1 MWIVKIAL
9 RLPYTFVIAA
19 LMIVILGVVTIFGTP
34 VDIFPSINI
43 PVVSVV
49 WTYTGTTPEEMAQR
63 IVTIS
68 ERAMT
73 TTVGDIEHIESQS
86 LSGVSVVKVFFQP
99 NADIASAVAQITSVS
114 QTILRPLPPGITP
127 PFIIQYNASSVPI
140 IQMSVSSKTLPE
152 QALNDYAT
160 NFVRTQLAT
169 VQGASVPLPYGGKP
183 RQIMVDIDPQAMLAK
198 GVSAQDVTNAVSA
211 QNLVLPAGNMKIG
224 TRDFAVRINNSPDV
238 VAGLNDLPIKQVNG
252 TVIYI
257 RDVAQVR
264 DGFAVQ
270 SNVVRQNGRRSSLLS
285 ILKSGNAST
294 IDVIDRVK
302 KALPRIQS
310 TMPPGLNLS
319 FLFDQSIFVKASI
332 EGVLKEGLI
341 AATLT
346 ALMILIFLGSWRSTV
361 IVAVSIPLSML
372 VSIIVMSRLGQTFNI
387 MTLGGMSLAVGI
399 LVDDATVEIENIH
412 RNLAQGKPIKR
423 AILDGAQ
430 QIATPALVA
439 TLCICIVF
447 VPVVFLSGVAKYLFV
462 PLAMAVVFAML
473 ASYLL
478 SRTVVPTMASYL
490 LPYEADLH
498 REESEA
504 HNEHGDRHNID
515 DSQVQD
521 HNRNGDRH
529 NIDSPV
535 QNNGRDNYNTH
546 SPIEIHDLRSAQQR
560 SYRPDNHNT
569 DSSVQNNG
577 HDNHHQTS
585 EHTTQKTQPVKKD
598 WIWRL
603 HEKFN
608 RQFEKFRNW
617 YYNVLTSALNYRSIV
632 FVVFGAFIV
641 SAGVLLPFVGQDF
654 FPDVDGGQFSLHV
667 RALPGTRLEETE
679 KIVSQVESVIRQT
692 VPKDNLALILDNIG
706 LPNSGINLTYG
717 YNGATI
723 GPADAD
729 ILVSLK
735 EAGSTFSYIK
745 QLRPKLKAT
754 FPSYTFFFEPADI
767 VTQILNFGLP
777 AAVDVQISG
786 PVQNSKKNFEIAKQI
801 EARMTRVPGAV
812 DVHMQQVIDA
822 PELRLDVDRT
832 QAQQLGLTQRDVAN
846 SVLTSLSSSGQAAVN
861 QWLDPKKGVS
871 YTLAVQVPQYK
882 IDSIDSLKNTPIG
895 NGQTAPQVLDNLAT
909 VRRDTVMQVVNHY
922 NIQQV
927 YDIYANS
934 SGRDLGGVA
943 RDVDKIIADYKKKLP
958 RGSQITVRGQVQTM
972 NSSFLGLGLGL
983 VFAIVLVYC
992 LMVVNFQSWLDP
1004 LIIMM
1009 ALPSALAGIVW
1020 MLFVTHTTFSVP
1032 SLMGA
1037 IMSIGVAT
1045 SNSILMITFAN
1056 DQRFE
1061 GQNAYKAA
1069 QAAGYTRLRPVL
1081 MTALAMLIGMIP
1093 MSLGLGEGGEQN
1105 APLGRA
1111 VIGGLSAAT
1120 VATLIFVP
1128 VVYSILR
1135 RQQPRR
1141 FDEDDED
1148 LTLVDK
1154 HTAYSL
1160 SSSQGKS

>member
-9 RLPYTFVIAA
+9 RLPYTFAIAA
-19 LMIVILGVVTIFGTP
+19 LMIVILGVITIFGTA
-34 VDIFPSINI
+34 VDIFPAINI
-43 PVVSVV
+43 PVVSIV
-49 WTYTGTTPEEMAQR
+49 WTYTGTTSEEMAER

-73 TTVGDIEHIESQS
+73 TTVSDIEHIESQS

-99 NADIASAVAQITSVS
+99 SVNIASAVAQITSVS

-140 IQMSVSSKTLPE
+140 IQMSVSSKSLPE

-169 VQGASVPLPYGGKP
+169 VQGASVPLPYGGKA

-198 GVSAQDVTNAVSA
+198 GISAQDVTNAVSA
-211 QNLVLPAGNMKIG
+211 QNLVLPAGGMKIG
-224 TRDFAVRINNSPDV
+224 TREFAVQINNSPDV
-238 VAGLNDLPIKQVNG
+238 VEALNDLPIKQVNG
-252 TVIYI
+252 NVTYI

-264 DGFAVQ
+264 DGFGVQ
-270 SNVVRQNGRRSSLLS
+270 TNIVRQNGRRSSLLS
-285 ILKSGNAST
+285 ILKSGSAST
-294 IDVIDRVK
+294 IEIVDRVK

-310 TMPPGLNLS
+310 TLPPELNLA
-319 FLFDQSIFVKASI
+319 FLFDQSLFVKASI
-332 EGVLKEGLI
+332 QGVLKEGLI
-341 AATLT
+341 AAVLT

-372 VSIIVMSRLGQTFNI
+372 VSIIAMSRLGQTFNI
-387 MTLGGMSLAVGI
+387 MTLGGLSLAVGI

-412 RNLAQGKPIKR
+412 RNLGQGKAIKR

-430 QIATPALVA
+430 QIATPAFVA

-462 PLAMAVVFAML
+462 PLAMAVVFGML
-473 ASYLL
+473 ASYVL

-490 LPYEADLH
+490 LPYEAHLH
-498 REESEA
+498 RESEDRNG
-504 HNEHGDRHNID
+504 HSDRHTE
-515 DSQVQD
+515 VLD
-521 HNRNGDRH
+521 HNGNGHSDRH
-529 NIDSPV
+529 TEVLDH
-535 QNNGRDNYNTH
+535 NG
-546 SPIEIHDLRSAQQR
+546 
-560 SYRPDNHNT
+560 
-569 DSSVQNNG
+569 NG
-577 HDNHHQTS
+577 HENHQTTA
-585 EHTTQKTQPVKKD
+585 TTTNKKD
-598 WIWRL
+598 WIWQQ

-608 RQFEKFRNW
+608 RVFEKFRSW
-617 YYNVLTSALNYRSIV
+617 YYDVLTSALNYRRIV
-632 FVVFGAFIV
+632 FVLFGAFIV

-654 FPDVDGGQFSLHV
+654 FPQVDGGQFSLHV

-679 KIVSQVESVIRQT
+679 RIVSQVENVIRQT
-692 VPKDNLALILDNIG
+692 VPKENLSIILDNIG

-735 EAGSTFSYIK
+735 ESGSTFAYVK
-745 QLRPKLKAT
+745 QLRQKLKAT
-754 FPSYTFFFEPADI
+754 FPNYTFFFEPADI

-786 PVQNSKKNFEIAKQI
+786 PLKNSKGNFEIAQQI
-801 EARMTRVPGAV
+801 AARMTRVPGAV
-812 DVHMQQVIDA
+812 DVHMQQVVDA
-822 PELRLDVDRT
+822 PELHLDVDRT
-832 QAQQLGLTQRDVAN
+832 EAQQLGMTQRDVAN
-846 SVLTSLSSSGQAAVN
+846 SVLTSLSSSGQAAIN

-882 IDSIDSLKNTPIG
+882 IDSIDSLKNMPVG
-895 NGQTAPQVLDNLAT
+895 NGQTAPQLLGNLAT
-909 VRRDTVMQVVNHY
+909 VRRDRVMQVVNHY
-922 NIQQV
+922 NIQPV
-927 YDIYANS
+927 FDIYANS

-943 RDVDKIIADYKKKLP
+943 RDVNRIIADYQKKLP
-958 RGSQITVRGQVQTM
+958 HGSQINIRGQVETM
-972 NSSFLGLGLGL
+972 NSSFLGLGFGL

-1020 MLFVTHTTFSVP
+1020 MLFVTGTTFSVP

-1056 DQRFE
+1056 EQRLE
-1061 GQNAYKAA
+1061 GQNAYQAA

-1081 MTALAMLIGMIP
+1081 MTALAMLIGMVP

-1128 VVYSILR
+1128 VVYSIFR
-1135 RQQPRR
+1135 RQQPRPI
-1141 FDEDDED
+1141 EDDDD
-1148 LTLVDK
+1148 LNFSDP

>member
-9 RLPYTFVIAA
+9 RLPYTFAIAA
-19 LMIVILGVVTIFGTP
+19 LMIVILGVVTIFSTA
-34 VDIFPSINI
+34 VDIFPAINI
-43 PVVSVV
+43 PVVSIV
-49 WTYTGTTPEEMAQR
+49 WTYTGTTSEEMAQR

-99 NADIASAVAQITSVS
+99 TVNIASAVAQITSVS

-183 RQIMVDIDPQAMLAK
+183 RQIMVDLDPQAMLAK
-198 GVSAQDVTNAVSA
+198 GVSAQDVTNAVSV

-224 TRDFAVRINNSPDV
+224 DRDFAVRINNSPDV
-238 VAGLNDLPIKQVNG
+238 VTALNDLPIKQVNG
-252 TVIYI
+252 NVTYI

-270 SNVVRQNGRRSSLLS
+270 ANIVRENGRRSSLLS

-310 TMPPGLNLS
+310 TLPPGLNLA
-319 FLFDQSIFVKASI
+319 FLFDQSVFVKASI
-332 EGVLKEGLI
+332 QGVLKEGLI
-341 AATLT
+341 AGCLT
-346 ALMILIFLGSWRSTV
+346 ALMILIFLGSWRSTL

-387 MTLGGMSLAVGI
+387 MTLGGLSLAVGI

-412 RNLAQGKPIKR
+412 RNLGQGKPIKR

-473 ASYLL
+473 ASYVL
-478 SRTVVPTMASYL
+478 SRTVVPTMANYF
-490 LPYEADLH
+490 LPHEAHLH
-498 REESEA
+498 RE
-504 HNEHGDRHNID
+504 NEDSNGHGDRHHID
-515 DSQVQD
+515 SPFS
-521 HNRNGDRH
+521 NNNGRGDRH
-529 NIDSPV
+529 
-535 QNNGRDNYNTH
+535 
-546 SPIEIHDLRSAQQR
+546 
-560 SYRPDNHNT
+560 
-569 DSSVQNNG
+569 
-577 HDNHHQTS
+577 QTTA
-585 EHTTQKTQPVKKD
+585 TTQKTQSAKKD

-608 RQFEKFRNW
+608 RQFEKFRSW
-617 YYNVLTSALNYRSIV
+617 YYDVLTSALNQRRIV
-632 FVVFGAFIV
+632 FVLFGAFII

-654 FPDVDGGQFSLHV
+654 FPEVDGGQFSLHV

-679 KIVSQVESVIRQT
+679 RIVSQVEDVIRQT
-692 VPKDNLALILDNIG
+692 VPKENLSKILDNIG

-735 EAGSTFSYIK
+735 ESGSTFSYVK
-745 QLRPKLKAT
+745 KLRQKLKAT
-754 FPSYTFFFEPADI
+754 FPNYTFFFEPADI

-786 PVQNSKKNFEIAKQI
+786 PQQNSKANFKIAKEI
-801 EARMTRVPGAV
+801 EARMIRIPGAV
-812 DVHMQQVIDA
+812 DVHMQQVVDA

-832 QAQQLGLTQRDVAN
+832 EAQQLGMTQRDVAN
-846 SVLTSLSSSGQAAVN
+846 SVLTSLSSSGQSAIN

-882 IDSIDSLKNTPIG
+882 MDSIDSLKNTPVG
-895 NGQTAPQVLDNLAT
+895 NGQTAPQLLGNLAS
-909 VRRDTVMQVVNHY
+909 VKRDTVMQVVNHY
-922 NIQQV
+922 NIQPV

-934 SGRDLGGVA
+934 SDRDLGGVA
-943 RDVDKIIADYKKKLP
+943 RDVNRIIADYKKKLP
-958 RGSQITVRGQVQTM
+958 KGSQINVRGQVQTM
-972 NSSFLGLGLGL
+972 NSSFLGLGFGL

-1020 MLFVTHTTFSVP
+1020 MLFVTRTTLSVP

-1056 DQRFE
+1056 DQRQE

-1069 QAAGYTRLRPVL
+1069 QAAGHTRLRPVL
-1081 MTALAMLIGMIP
+1081 MTALAMLIGMVP

-1128 VVYSILR
+1128 VVYSMMR
-1135 RQQPRR
+1135 RQQPRPV
-1141 FDEDDED
+1141 DEDDDD
-1148 LTLVDK
+1148 LNFSEPQTE
-1154 HTAYSL
+1154 YSL
-1160 SSSQGKS
+1160 SSSRSKS

>member
-9 RLPYTFVIAA
+9 RLPYTFAIAA
-19 LMIVILGVVTIFGTP
+19 LMIVILGVVTIFSTP
-34 VDIFPSINI
+34 VDIFPAINI

-49 WTYTGTTPEEMAQR
+49 WTYTGTTSEEMAQR

-99 NADIASAVAQITSVS
+99 NANIASAVAQITSVS

-152 QALNDYAT
+152 EALFDYAT

-183 RQIMVDIDPQAMLAK
+183 RQIMVDIDPQAMLAN
-198 GVSAQDVTNAVSA
+198 GISAQDVTNAVSA
-211 QNLVLPAGNMKIG
+211 QNLVLPAGDMKIG
-224 TRDFAVRINNSPDV
+224 DRDFAVQINNSPDV
-238 VAGLNDLPIKQVNG
+238 VAALNDLPIKQVNG
-252 TVIYI
+252 TIISI

-264 DGFAVQ
+264 DGFGVQ
-270 SNVVRQNGRRSSLLS
+270 SNIVRQNGRRSSLLS

-294 IDVIDRVK
+294 IDVIERVK
-302 KALPRIQS
+302 KTLPRIQS
-310 TMPPGLNLS
+310 TLPPELNLA

-332 EGVLKEGLI
+332 QGVLKEGLI
-341 AATLT
+341 AACLT

-372 VSIIVMSRLGQTFNI
+372 VSVIVMSRLGQTFNI
-387 MTLGGMSLAVGI
+387 MTLGGLSLAVGI

-412 RNLAQGKPIKR
+412 RNLGQGKPIKR

-462 PLAMAVVFAML
+462 PLAMAVVFGML
-473 ASYLL
+473 ASYVL

-490 LPYEADLH
+490 LPHEIDWH
-498 REESEA
+498 RESE
-504 HNEHGDRHNID
+504 
-515 DSQVQD
+515 D
-521 HNRNGDRH
+521 HNGNNNHHHLD
-529 NIDSPV
+529 PAV
-535 QNNGRDNYNTH
+535 QNNNGNNNHHLDPAIQNNNSH
-546 SPIEIHDLRSAQQR
+546 S
-560 SYRPDNHNT
+560 DNH
-569 DSSVQNNG
+569 
-577 HDNHHQTS
+577 QT
-585 EHTTQKTQPVKKD
+585 EETTTKTAKPVKKD
-598 WIWRL
+598 WIWQL

-608 RQFEKFRNW
+608 RQFEKFRSW
-617 YYNVLTSALNYRSIV
+617 YYNVLNSALNHRRIV
-632 FVVFGAFIV
+632 FVLFGAFIV

-654 FPDVDGGQFSLHV
+654 FPEVDGGQFSLHV

-679 KIVSQVESVIRQT
+679 RIVSQVEDVIRQT

-706 LPNSGINLTYG
+706 LPTSGINLTYG

-723 GPADAD
+723 GQADAD

-735 EAGSTFSYIK
+735 ESGATSSYIK
-745 QLRPKLKAT
+745 ELRQKLKAT
-754 FPSYTFFFEPADI
+754 FPNYTFFFEPADI

-786 PVQNSKKNFEIAKQI
+786 PLKNSKANFEIAQKI
-801 EARMTRVPGAV
+801 ADRMTRIPGAV
-812 DVHMQQVIDA
+812 DVHLQQVVDA
-822 PELRLDVDRT
+822 PKLRLDVDRT
-832 QAQQLGLTQRDVAN
+832 EAQQLGMTQRDVAN
-846 SVLTSLSSSGQAAVN
+846 SVLTSLSSSGQAAIN

-882 IDSIDSLKNTPIG
+882 LDSIDSLKNTPVS
-895 NGQTAPQVLDNLAT
+895 NGQTAPQLLGNLAT
-909 VRRDTVMQVVNHY
+909 VKRDTVMQVVNHY
-922 NIQQV
+922 NIQPV
-927 YDIYANS
+927 FDIYANS

-943 RDVDKIIADYKKKLP
+943 NDVNRIIADYQKKLP
-958 RGSQITVRGQVQTM
+958 KGSQINVRGQVQTM

-1009 ALPSALAGIVW
+1009 ALPSALAGIIW
-1020 MLFVTHTTFSVP
+1020 MLFVTRTTLSVP

-1056 DQRFE
+1056 EQRVE
-1061 GQNAYKAA
+1061 GKNAYGAA
-1069 QAAGYTRLRPVL
+1069 LAAGYTRLRPVL
-1081 MTALAMLIGMIP
+1081 MTALAMLIGMVP

-1128 VVYSILR
+1128 VVYSIMR
-1135 RQQPRR
+1135 RQAPHPIDE
-1141 FDEDDED
+1141 DEDDLNFSD
-1148 LTLVDK
+1148 PQ
-1154 HTAYSL
+1154 TAYSL
-1160 SSSQGKS
+1160 SSSQSKS

>member
-9 RLPYTFVIAA
+9 RLPYTFAIAA

-34 VDIFPSINI
+34 VDIFPAINI

-49 WTYTGTTPEEMAQR
+49 WTYTGTTSEEMAQR

-99 NADIASAVAQITSVS
+99 NANIASAVAQITSVS

-152 QALNDYAT
+152 EALFDYAT

-183 RQIMVDIDPQAMLAK
+183 RQIMVDIDPQAMLAN
-198 GVSAQDVTNAVSA
+198 GISAQDVTNAVSA
-211 QNLVLPAGNMKIG
+211 QNLVLPAGDMKIG
-224 TRDFAVRINNSPDV
+224 DRDFAVQINNSPDV
-238 VAGLNDLPIKQVNG
+238 VAALNDLPIKQVNG
-252 TVIYI
+252 TVISI

-264 DGFAVQ
+264 DGFGVQ
-270 SNVVRQNGRRSSLLS
+270 TNIVRQNGRRSSLLS

-294 IDVIDRVK
+294 IDVIERVK
-302 KALPRIQS
+302 KTLPRIQS
-310 TMPPGLNLS
+310 TLPPELNLA

-332 EGVLKEGLI
+332 QGVLKEGLI
-341 AATLT
+341 AACLT

-387 MTLGGMSLAVGI
+387 MTLGGLSLAVGI

-412 RNLAQGKPIKR
+412 RNLGQGKPIKR

-462 PLAMAVVFAML
+462 PLAMAVVFGML
-473 ASYLL
+473 ASYVL

-490 LPYEADLH
+490 LPSEVDWH
-498 REESEA
+498 RE
-504 HNEHGDRHNID
+504 NEHHNGNNN
-515 DSQVQD
+515 
-521 HNRNGDRH
+521 HH
-529 NIDSPV
+529 LDSPV
-535 QNNGRDNYNTH
+535 QNNNGNNSHHLD
-546 SPIEIHDLRSAQQR
+546 SP
-560 SYRPDNHNT
+560 
-569 DSSVQNNG
+569 VQNNNG
-577 HDNHHQTS
+577 SDNHHLDSPVQNNNGSDNHHQAEDAATNTA
-585 EHTTQKTQPVKKD
+585 EPVKKD
-598 WIWRL
+598 WIWQL

-608 RQFEKFRNW
+608 RQFEKFRSW
-617 YYNVLTSALNYRSIV
+617 YYGVLTSALNHRRIV
-632 FVVFGAFIV
+632 FVLFGAFIV
-641 SAGVLLPFVGQDF
+641 SAAVLLPFVGQDF
-654 FPDVDGGQFSLHV
+654 FPEVDGGQFSLHV
-667 RALPGTRLEETE
+667 RALAGTRLEETE
-679 KIVSQVESVIRQT
+679 KIVSQVEDVIRQT
-692 VPKDNLALILDNIG
+692 VPKENLALILDNIG
-706 LPNSGINLTYG
+706 LPTSGINLTYG

-723 GPADAD
+723 GSADAD

-735 EAGSTFSYIK
+735 ESGATYSYIK
-745 QLRPKLKAT
+745 ELRQKLKAT

-786 PVQNSKKNFEIAKQI
+786 PLKNSKANFEIAQQI
-801 EARMTRVPGAV
+801 AARMTRIPGAV
-812 DVHMQQVIDA
+812 DVHLQQVVDA
-822 PELRLDVDRT
+822 PKLRLDVDRT
-832 QAQQLGLTQRDVAN
+832 EAQQLGMTQRDVAN
-846 SVLTSLSSSGQAAVN
+846 SVLTSLSSSGQAAIN

-882 IDSIDSLKNTPIG
+882 LDSIDSLKNTPVS
-895 NGQTAPQVLDNLAT
+895 NGQTAPQLLGNLAT
-909 VRRDTVMQVVNHY
+909 VKRDTVMQVVNHY
-922 NIQQV
+922 NIQPV
-927 YDIYANS
+927 FDIYANS

-943 RDVDKIIADYKKKLP
+943 SDVNRIIADYQKKLP
-958 RGSQITVRGQVQTM
+958 KGSQINIRGQVQTM

-1009 ALPSALAGIVW
+1009 ALPSALAGIIW
-1020 MLFVTHTTFSVP
+1020 MLFVTRTTLSVP

-1056 DQRFE
+1056 EQRVE
-1061 GQNAYKAA
+1061 GENAYKASL
-1069 QAAGYTRLRPVL
+1069 AAGYTRLRPVL
-1081 MTALAMLIGMIP
+1081 MTALAMLIGMVP

-1120 VATLIFVP
+1120 AATLIFVP
-1128 VVYSILR
+1128 VVYSIMR
-1135 RQQPRR
+1135 RQPPRPI
-1141 FDEDDED
+1141 DEDDDD
-1148 LTLVDK
+1148 LNFSDPK
-1154 HTAYSL
+1154 TAYSL

>member
-9 RLPYTFVIAA
+9 RLPYTFAIAA

-34 VDIFPSINI
+34 VDIFPAINI

-49 WTYTGTTPEEMAQR
+49 WTYTGTTSEEMAQR

-99 NADIASAVAQITSVS
+99 NANIPSAVAQITSVS
-114 QTILRPLPPGITP
+114 QTVLRPLPPGITP

-140 IQMSVSSKTLPE
+140 VQMSVSSKTLPE
-152 QALNDYAT
+152 EALFDYAT

-183 RQIMVDIDPQAMLAK
+183 RQIMVDIDPQAMLAN
-198 GVSAQDVTNAVSA
+198 GISAQDVTNAVSA
-211 QNLVLPAGNMKIG
+211 QNLVLPAGDMKIG
-224 TRDFAVRINNSPDV
+224 DRDFAVQINNSPSV
-238 VAGLNDLPIKQVNG
+238 VSALNDLPIKQVNG
-252 TVIYI
+252 TVIHI

-264 DGFAVQ
+264 DGFGVQ
-270 SNVVRQNGRRSSLLS
+270 SNIVRQNGRRSSLLS

-310 TMPPGLNLS
+310 TLPPELNLA

-341 AATLT
+341 AASLT
-346 ALMILIFLGSWRSTV
+346 ALMILIFLGSWRSTI

-387 MTLGGMSLAVGI
+387 MTLGGLSLAVGI

-412 RNLAQGKPIKR
+412 RNLGQGKPIKR

-430 QIATPALVA
+430 QIATPAFVA

-462 PLAMAVVFAML
+462 PLAMAVVFGML
-473 ASYLL
+473 ASYVL
-478 SRTVVPTMASYL
+478 SRTVVPTMASYF
-490 LPYEADLH
+490 LPYEADWH
-498 REESEA
+498 RE
-504 HNEHGDRHNID
+504 NE
-515 DSQVQD
+515 D
-521 HNRNGDRH
+521 HNGNNNH
-529 NIDSPV
+529 HLDSPV
-535 QNNGRDNYNTH
+535 QNNNGH
-546 SPIEIHDLRSAQQR
+546 S
-560 SYRPDNHNT
+560 DNHYI
-569 DSSVQNNG
+569 DSPVENNNSHG
-577 HDNHHQTS
+577 DNHHQRS
-585 EHTTQKTQPVKKD
+585 QITTKTAESVKKD

-608 RQFEKFRNW
+608 RQFEKFRSW
-617 YYNVLTSALNYRSIV
+617 YYDVLNSALNHRRIV
-632 FVVFGAFIV
+632 FVLFGAFIV

-654 FPDVDGGQFSLHV
+654 FPEVDGGQFSLHV

-692 VPKDNLALILDNIG
+692 VPKENLSLILDNIG
-706 LPNSGINLTYG
+706 LPTSGINLTYG

-723 GPADAD
+723 GQADAD

-735 EAGSTFSYIK
+735 ESGATFSYVK
-745 QLRPKLKAT
+745 QLRQKLKAT
-754 FPSYTFFFEPADI
+754 FPNYTFFFEPADI

-786 PVQNSKKNFEIAKQI
+786 PLKNSKGNFEIAQQI
-801 EARMTRVPGAV
+801 AARMTRIPGAV
-812 DVHMQQVIDA
+812 DVHLHQVVDA
-822 PELRLDVDRT
+822 PKLRLDVDRT
-832 QAQQLGLTQRDVAN
+832 EAQQLGMTQRDVAN
-846 SVLTSLSSSGQAAVN
+846 SVLTSLSSSGQAAIN

-882 IDSIDSLKNTPIG
+882 IDSIDSLKNTPVG
-895 NGQTAPQVLDNLAT
+895 NGQNAPQLLGNLAS
-909 VRRDTVMQVVNHY
+909 VKRDTVMQVVNHY
-922 NIQQV
+922 NIQPV
-927 YDIYANS
+927 FDIYANS

-943 RDVDKIIADYKKKLP
+943 RDVNRIIADYQKKLP
-958 RGSQITVRGQVQTM
+958 KGSQINVRGQVQTM

-1009 ALPSALAGIVW
+1009 ALPSALAGIIW
-1020 MLFVTHTTFSVP
+1020 MLFVTRTTMSVP

-1056 DQRFE
+1056 EQRQE
-1061 GQNAYKAA
+1061 GENAYKAA
-1069 QAAGYTRLRPVL
+1069 LAAGYTRLRPVL
-1081 MTALAMLIGMIP
+1081 MTALAMLIGMVP

-1128 VVYSILR
+1128 VVYSIMR
-1135 RQQPRR
+1135 REQPRPI
-1141 FDEDDED
+1141 DQDDDD
-1148 LTLVDK
+1148 LNFSDPK
-1154 HTAYSL
+1154 TAYSL
-1160 SSSQGKS
+1160 SSPQSKS

>member
-9 RLPYTFVIAA
+9 RLPYTFAIAA
-19 LMIVILGVVTIFGTP
+19 LMIVILGIVTILSTP
-34 VDIFPSINI
+34 VDIFPAINI
-43 PVVSVV
+43 PVVSIV
-49 WTYTGTTPEEMAQR
+49 WTYTGTTSEEMAQR

-99 NADIASAVAQITSVS
+99 NANIASAVAQITSVS

-183 RQIMVDIDPQAMLAK
+183 RQIMVDIDPQAMLAN

-211 QNLVLPAGNMKIG
+211 QNLVLPAGDMKMG
-224 TRDFAVRINNSPDV
+224 SRDFAVQINNSPDV
-238 VAGLNDLPIKQVNG
+238 VTALNDLPIKQVNG

-257 RDVAQVR
+257 RNVAQVR
-264 DGFAVQ
+264 DGFGVQ
-270 SNVVRQNGRRSSLLS
+270 SNIVRQNGRRSSLLS

-294 IDVIDRVK
+294 IDVIERVK
-302 KALPRIQS
+302 KALPRIQA
-310 TMPPGLNLS
+310 TLPPELNLA
-319 FLFDQSIFVKASI
+319 FLFDQSVFVKASVQ
-332 EGVLKEGLI
+332 GVLKEGLI
-341 AATLT
+341 AGCLT
-346 ALMILIFLGSWRSTV
+346 ALMILIFLGSWRSTL

-387 MTLGGMSLAVGI
+387 MTLGGLSLAVGI

-412 RNLAQGKPIKR
+412 RNLGQGKPIKR

-462 PLAMAVVFAML
+462 PLAMAVVFGML
-473 ASYLL
+473 ASYVL

-490 LPYEADLH
+490 LPSEADWH
-498 REESEA
+498 RESE
-504 HNEHGDRHNID
+504 
-515 DSQVQD
+515 D
-521 HNRNGDRH
+521 HNSNNSHHLDSPTQNNNGNNNH
-529 NIDSPV
+529 HLDSPV
-535 QNNGRDNYNTH
+535 QNN
-546 SPIEIHDLRSAQQR
+546 
-560 SYRPDNHNT
+560 
-569 DSSVQNNG
+569 NG
-577 HDNHHQTS
+577 SDNHHQT
-585 EHTTQKTQPVKKD
+585 EEAKTKTAKSVKKD

-603 HEKFN
+603 HQRFN
-608 RQFEKFRNW
+608 RQFEKFRSW
-617 YYNVLTSALNYRSIV
+617 YYNVLTSALNHRRIV
-632 FVVFGAFIV
+632 FVLFGAFIV

-654 FPDVDGGQFSLHV
+654 FPEVDGGQFSLHV

-679 KIVSQVESVIRQT
+679 KIVSQVEGVIRQT
-692 VPKDNLALILDNIG
+692 VPKENLSLILDNIG

-723 GPADAD
+723 GQADAD

-735 EAGSTFSYIK
+735 ESGSTFSYIK
-745 QLRPKLKAT
+745 ELRQKLKAT
-754 FPSYTFFFEPADI
+754 FPNYTFFFEPADI

-786 PVQNSKKNFEIAKQI
+786 PLKNSKGNLEIAQQI
-801 EARMTRVPGAV
+801 QARMKRIPGAV
-812 DVHMQQVIDA
+812 DVHLQQVVDA
-822 PELRLDVDRT
+822 PKLRLDVDRT
-832 QAQQLGLTQRDVAN
+832 EAQQLGMTQRDVAN
-846 SVLTSLSSSGQAAVN
+846 SVLTSLSSSGQAAIN

-882 IDSIDSLKNTPIG
+882 IDSIDTLKNTPVG
-895 NGQTAPQVLDNLAT
+895 NGQTAPQLLGNLT
-909 VRRDTVMQVVNHY
+909 SVKRDTVMQVVNHY
-922 NIQQV
+922 NIQPV
-927 YDIYANS
+927 FDIYANS

-943 RDVDKIIADYKKKLP
+943 SDVNRIIADYQKKLP
-958 RGSQITVRGQVQTM
+958 KGSQINVRGQVQTM

-1020 MLFVTHTTFSVP
+1020 MLFVTRTTLSVP

-1056 DQRFE
+1056 EQRFE
-1061 GQNAYKAA
+1061 GQNAYGASL
-1069 QAAGYTRLRPVL
+1069 AAGYTRLRPVL
-1081 MTALAMLIGMIP
+1081 MTALAMLIGMVP

-1128 VVYSILR
+1128 VVYSIMR
-1135 RQQPRR
+1135 RQPPRPI
-1141 FDEDDED
+1141 DEDDD
-1148 LTLVDK
+1148 LDFSDPQ
-1154 HTAYSL
+1154 TAYSL
-1160 SSSQGKS
+1160 SSSPGKS

>member
-9 RLPYTFVIAA
+9 RLPYTFAIAA
-19 LMIVILGVVTIFGTP
+19 LMIAILGVVTIFGTA
-34 VDIFPSINI
+34 VDIFPAINI
-43 PVVSVV
+43 PVVSIV
-49 WTYTGTTPEEMAQR
+49 WTYTGTTSEEMAER

-99 NADIASAVAQITSVS
+99 SVNIASAVAQITSVS

-140 IQMSVSSKTLPE
+140 IQMSVSSKNLPE

-183 RQIMVDIDPQAMLAK
+183 RQIMVDLDPQAMLAK
-198 GVSAQDVTNAVSA
+198 GVSAQDVTNAVSV
-211 QNLVLPAGNMKIG
+211 QNLVLPAGDMKIG
-224 TRDFAVRINNSPDV
+224 ARDFAVRINNSPDV
-238 VAGLNDLPIKQVNG
+238 VAALNDLPIKQVNG
-252 TVIYI
+252 NITYI

-270 SNVVRQNGRRSSLLS
+270 ANIVRENGRRSSLLS

-310 TMPPGLNLS
+310 TLPPGLNLA
-319 FLFDQSIFVKASI
+319 FLFDQSVFVKASI
-332 EGVLKEGLI
+332 QGVLKEGLI
-341 AATLT
+341 AGCLT

-361 IVAVSIPLSML
+361 IVAASIPLSML

-387 MTLGGMSLAVGI
+387 MTLGGLSLAVGI

-412 RNLAQGKPIKR
+412 RNLGQGKPIKR

-447 VPVVFLSGVAKYLFV
+447 VPVVFLNGVAKYLFV

-478 SRTVVPTMASYL
+478 SRTVVPTMANYL
-490 LPYEADLH
+490 LPHEADWH
-498 REESEA
+498 RE
-504 HNEHGDRHNID
+504 NEDRNGHGDRHN
-515 DSQVQD
+515 
-521 HNRNGDRH
+521 
-529 NIDSPV
+529 NIDSPA
-535 QNNGRDNYNTH
+535 QNNNGRDNHHSH
-546 SPIEIHDLRSAQQR
+546 SPVEIHDRRENHHTNSLVPNNNGS
-560 SYRPDNHNT
+560 DNHQ
-569 DSSVQNNG
+569 SS
-577 HDNHHQTS
+577 
-585 EHTTQKTQPVKKD
+585 EATTKTAESAKKD

-608 RQFEKFRNW
+608 RQFEKFRSW
-617 YYNVLTSALNYRSIV
+617 YYDVLTSALNHRRIV
-632 FVVFGAFIV
+632 FVLFGAFIV

-654 FPDVDGGQFSLHV
+654 FPEVDGGQFSLHV

-679 KIVSQVESVIRQT
+679 KIVSQVEGVIRQT
-692 VPKDNLALILDNIG
+692 VPKENLSKILDNIG

-735 EAGSTFSYIK
+735 ESGSTFSYVK
-745 QLRPKLKAT
+745 QLRQKLKAT
-754 FPSYTFFFEPADI
+754 FPNYTFFFEPADI

-786 PVQNSKKNFEIAKQI
+786 PLQNSKANFEIAKQI
-801 EARMTRVPGAV
+801 EARMKRIPGAV
-812 DVHMQQVIDA
+812 DVHMQQVVDA

-832 QAQQLGLTQRDVAN
+832 EAQQLGMTQRDVAN
-846 SVLTSLSSSGQAAVN
+846 SVLTSLSSSGQAAIN

-882 IDSIDSLKNTPIG
+882 IDSIDSLKNTPVG
-895 NGQTAPQVLDNLAT
+895 NGQTAPQLLGNLAS
-909 VRRDTVMQVVNHY
+909 VKRDTVMQVVNHY
-922 NIQQV
+922 NIQPV
-927 YDIYANS
+927 FDIYANS

-943 RDVDKIIADYKKKLP
+943 HDVNRIIADYQKKLP
-958 RGSQITVRGQVQTM
+958 HGSQINIRGQVQTM
-972 NSSFLGLGLGL
+972 NSSFLGLGFGL

-1020 MLFVTHTTFSVP
+1020 MLFVTRTTFSVP

-1045 SNSILMITFAN
+1045 SNSILLITFAN
-1056 DQRFE
+1056 DQRQE

-1069 QAAGYTRLRPVL
+1069 QAAGHTRLRPVL
-1081 MTALAMLIGMIP
+1081 MTALAMLIGMVP
-1093 MSLGLGEGGEQN
+1093 MSLGFGEGGEQN

-1135 RQQPRR
+1135 RQQPRPI
-1141 FDEDDED
+1141 DEDDDD
-1148 LTLVDK
+1148 LTFSDPQ
-1154 HTAYSL
+1154 TAYSL

>member
-9 RLPYTFVIAA
+9 RLPYTFAIAA
-19 LMIVILGVVTIFGTP
+19 LMIVILGVVTIFSTP
-34 VDIFPSINI
+34 VDIFPAINI
-43 PVVSVV
+43 PVVSIV
-49 WTYTGTTPEEMAQR
+49 WTYTGTTSEEMAQR

-99 NADIASAVAQITSVS
+99 NANIASAVAQITSVS

-152 QALNDYAT
+152 EALFDYAT

-169 VQGASVPLPYGGKP
+169 VQGASIPLPYGGKP
-183 RQIMVDIDPQAMLAK
+183 RQIMVDIDPQAMLAN

-211 QNLVLPAGNMKIG
+211 QNLVLPAGDMKMG
-224 TRDFAVRINNSPDV
+224 SRDFAVQINNSPDV
-238 VAGLNDLPIKQVNG
+238 VTALNDLPIKQING
-252 TVIYI
+252 TVIHI

-264 DGFAVQ
+264 DGFGVQ
-270 SNVVRQNGRRSSLLS
+270 SNIVRQNGRRSSLLS

-294 IDVIDRVK
+294 IDVIERVK

-310 TMPPGLNLS
+310 TLPPELNLA

-332 EGVLKEGLI
+332 QGVLKEGLI
-341 AATLT
+341 AGCLT

-387 MTLGGMSLAVGI
+387 MTLGGLSLAVGI

-462 PLAMAVVFAML
+462 PLAMAVVFGML
-473 ASYLL
+473 ASYVL

-490 LPYEADLH
+490 LPHEADLH
-498 REESEA
+498 RESEN
-504 HNEHGDRHNID
+504 HNGNNNHNL
-515 DSQVQD
+515 DSPAQ
-521 HNRNGDRH
+521 NNNGNNNH
-529 NIDSPV
+529 HLDSPV
-535 QNNGRDNYNTH
+535 QNNNGRDNH
-546 SPIEIHDLRSAQQR
+546 HLDSP
-560 SYRPDNHNT
+560 
-569 DSSVQNNG
+569 VQNNNG
-577 HDNHHQTS
+577 RDNHHQT
-585 EHTTQKTQPVKKD
+585 EEVKTKTAKSVKKD

-608 RQFEKFRNW
+608 RQFEKFRSW
-617 YYNVLTSALNYRSIV
+617 YYDVLTSALNHRRIV
-632 FVVFGAFIV
+632 FVLFGAFIV

-654 FPDVDGGQFSLHV
+654 FPEVDGGQFSLHV

-679 KIVSQVESVIRQT
+679 KIVSQVEGVIRQT
-692 VPKDNLALILDNIG
+692 VPKDNLSLILDNIG
-706 LPNSGINLTYG
+706 LPTSGINLTYG

-735 EAGSTFSYIK
+735 ESGSTFSYVK
-745 QLRPKLKAT
+745 QLRQKLKAT
-754 FPSYTFFFEPADI
+754 FPNYTFFFEPADI

-786 PVQNSKKNFEIAKQI
+786 PLKNSKGNFEIAQQI
-801 EARMTRVPGAV
+801 AARMTRIPGAV
-812 DVHMQQVIDA
+812 DVHLQQVVDA

-832 QAQQLGLTQRDVAN
+832 EAQQLGMTQRDVAN
-846 SVLTSLSSSGQAAVN
+846 SVLTSLSSSGQAAIN

-882 IDSIDSLKNTPIG
+882 IDSIDSLKNTPVG
-895 NGQTAPQVLDNLAT
+895 NGQTAPQLLGNLAS
-909 VRRDTVMQVVNHY
+909 VKRDTVMQVVNHY
-922 NIQQV
+922 NIQPV
-927 YDIYANS
+927 FDIYANS

-943 RDVDKIIADYKKKLP
+943 RDVNRIIADYQKKLP
-958 RGSQITVRGQVQTM
+958 KGSQINVRGQVQTM

-1009 ALPSALAGIVW
+1009 ALPSALAGIIW
-1020 MLFVTHTTFSVP
+1020 MLFVTRTTLSVP

-1056 DQRFE
+1056 EQRLE
-1061 GQNAYKAA
+1061 GQNASGASL
-1069 QAAGYTRLRPVL
+1069 AAGYTRLRPVL
-1081 MTALAMLIGMIP
+1081 MTALAMLIGMVP

-1128 VVYSILR
+1128 VVYSMLR
-1135 RQQPRR
+1135 RKPPRPI
-1141 FDEDDED
+1141 DEDDD
-1148 LTLVDK
+1148 LNFSDPE
-1154 HTAYSL
+1154 TAYSL

>member
-9 RLPYTFVIAA
+9 RLPYTFAIAA
-19 LMIVILGVVTIFGTP
+19 LMIVILGVVTIFSTP
-34 VDIFPSINI
+34 VDIFPAINI

-49 WTYTGTTPEEMAQR
+49 WTYTGTTSEEMAQR

-99 NADIASAVAQITSVS
+99 NANIASAVAQITSVS

-152 QALNDYAT
+152 EALFDYAT

-183 RQIMVDIDPQAMLAK
+183 RQIMVDIDPQAMLAN
-198 GVSAQDVTNAVSA
+198 GISAQDVTNAVSA
-211 QNLVLPAGNMKIG
+211 QNLVLPAGDMKIG
-224 TRDFAVRINNSPDV
+224 DRDFAVQINNSPNV
-238 VAGLNDLPIKQVNG
+238 VAALNDLPIKQVNG
-252 TVIYI
+252 TVISI

-264 DGFAVQ
+264 DGFGVQ
-270 SNVVRQNGRRSSLLS
+270 SNIVRQNGRRSSLLS

-294 IDVIDRVK
+294 IDVIERVK
-302 KALPRIQS
+302 KTLPRIQS
-310 TMPPGLNLS
+310 TLPPELNLS

-341 AATLT
+341 AGCLT
-346 ALMILIFLGSWRSTV
+346 ALMILIFLGSWRSTL

-387 MTLGGMSLAVGI
+387 MTLGGLSLAVGI

-412 RNLAQGKPIKR
+412 RNLGQGKPIKR

-462 PLAMAVVFAML
+462 PLAMAVVFGML
-473 ASYLL
+473 ASYVL

-490 LPYEADLH
+490 LPSEADWH
-498 REESEA
+498 RENEE
-504 HNEHGDRHNID
+504 HNGNNNHHL
-515 DSQVQD
+515 
-521 HNRNGDRH
+521 
-529 NIDSPV
+529 DSPV
-535 QNNGRDNYNTH
+535 QNNNGRDNHH
-546 SPIEIHDLRSAQQR
+546 SHSLVEIHDNRDHHLDS
-560 SYRPDNHNT
+560 PVHHNG
-569 DSSVQNNG
+569 NN
-577 HDNHHQTS
+577 NHHQA
-585 EHTTQKTQPVKKD
+585 EEAATTTAKSVKKD

-608 RQFEKFRNW
+608 RQFEKFRSW
-617 YYNVLTSALNYRSIV
+617 YYNVLASALNHRRIV
-632 FVVFGAFIV
+632 FVLFGAFIV

-654 FPDVDGGQFSLHV
+654 FPEVDGGQFSLHV

-679 KIVSQVESVIRQT
+679 KIVSQVEGVIRQT

-706 LPNSGINLTYG
+706 LPTSGINLTYG

-723 GPADAD
+723 GQADAD

-735 EAGSTFSYIK
+735 ESGETFSYVK
-745 QLRPKLKAT
+745 ELRQKLKAT

-786 PVQNSKKNFEIAKQI
+786 PLKNSKANFEIAQQI
-801 EARMTRVPGAV
+801 AARMTRIPGAV
-812 DVHMQQVIDA
+812 DVHLQQVVDA
-822 PELRLDVDRT
+822 PKLRLDVDRT
-832 QAQQLGLTQRDVAN
+832 EAQQLGMTQRDVAN
-846 SVLTSLSSSGQAAVN
+846 SVLTSLSSSGQAAIN

-882 IDSIDSLKNTPIG
+882 LDSIDSLKNTPVG
-895 NGQTAPQVLDNLAT
+895 NGQTTPQLLGNLAS
-909 VRRDTVMQVVNHY
+909 VKRDTVMQVVNHY
-922 NIQQV
+922 NIQPV
-927 YDIYANS
+927 FDIYANA

-943 RDVDKIIADYKKKLP
+943 GDVNRIIADYQKKLP
-958 RGSQITVRGQVQTM
+958 KGSQINVRGQVQTM

-1009 ALPSALAGIVW
+1009 ALPSALAGIIW
-1020 MLFVTHTTFSVP
+1020 MLFVTRTTLSVP

-1056 DQRFE
+1056 EQRVE
-1061 GQNAYKAA
+1061 GENAYKAA
-1069 QAAGYTRLRPVL
+1069 LAAGYTRLRPVL
-1081 MTALAMLIGMIP
+1081 MTALAMLIGMVP

-1128 VVYSILR
+1128 VVYSIMR
-1135 RQQPRR
+1135 RQPPRLI
-1141 FDEDDED
+1141 DEDDDD
-1148 LTLVDK
+1148 LNFSDSR
-1154 HTAYSL
+1154 TAYSL

>member
-9 RLPYTFVIAA
+9 RLPYTFAIAA
-19 LMIVILGVVTIFGTP
+19 LMIVILGVITIFSTA
-34 VDIFPSINI
+34 VDIFPAINI
-43 PVVSVV
+43 PVVSIV
-49 WTYTGTTPEEMAQR
+49 WTYTGTTSEEMAER

-73 TTVGDIEHIESQS
+73 TTVSDIEHIESQS

-99 NADIASAVAQITSVS
+99 SVNIASAVAQITSVS

-140 IQMSVSSKTLPE
+140 IQMSVSSKSLPE

-169 VQGASVPLPYGGKP
+169 VQGASVPLPYGGKA

-198 GVSAQDVTNAVSA
+198 GISAQDVTNAVSA
-211 QNLVLPAGNMKIG
+211 QNLVLPAGGMKIG
-224 TRDFAVRINNSPDV
+224 TREFAVQINNSPDV
-238 VAGLNDLPIKQVNG
+238 VEALNDLPIKQVNG
-252 TVIYI
+252 NVTYI

-264 DGFAVQ
+264 DGFGVQ
-270 SNVVRQNGRRSSLLS
+270 ANIVRQNGRRSSLLS
-285 ILKSGNAST
+285 ILKSGSAST
-294 IDVIDRVK
+294 IEIVDRVK

-310 TMPPGLNLS
+310 TLPPELNLA
-319 FLFDQSIFVKASI
+319 FLFDQSLFVKASI
-332 EGVLKEGLI
+332 QGVLKEGLI
-341 AATLT
+341 AAVLT

-387 MTLGGMSLAVGI
+387 MTLGGLSLAVGI

-412 RNLAQGKPIKR
+412 RNLGQGKAIKR

-430 QIATPALVA
+430 QIATPAFVA

-462 PLAMAVVFAML
+462 PLAMAVVFGML
-473 ASYLL
+473 ASYVL

-490 LPYEADLH
+490 LPYEAHLH
-498 REESEA
+498 RESEDR
-504 HNEHGDRHNID
+504 NGHGDRHTEALD
-515 DSQVQD
+515 D
-521 HNRNGDRH
+521 NG
-529 NIDSPV
+529 
-535 QNNGRDNYNTH
+535 
-546 SPIEIHDLRSAQQR
+546 
-560 SYRPDNHNT
+560 
-569 DSSVQNNG
+569 NG
-577 HDNHHQTS
+577 HENHQTTA
-585 EHTTQKTQPVKKD
+585 TTTNKKD
-598 WIWRL
+598 WIWQQ

-608 RQFEKFRNW
+608 RVFEKFRSW
-617 YYNVLTSALNYRSIV
+617 YYNVLTSALNYRRIV
-632 FVVFGAFIV
+632 FVLFGAFIV

-654 FPDVDGGQFSLHV
+654 FPQVDGGQFSLHV

-679 KIVSQVESVIRQT
+679 RIVSQVENVIRQT
-692 VPKDNLALILDNIG
+692 VPKENLSIILDNIG

-735 EAGSTFSYIK
+735 ESGSTFSYVK
-745 QLRPKLKAT
+745 QLRQKLKAT

-786 PVQNSKKNFEIAKQI
+786 PLKNSKGNFEIAKQI

-812 DVHMQQVIDA
+812 DVHMQQVVDA
-822 PELRLDVDRT
+822 PELHLDVDRT
-832 QAQQLGLTQRDVAN
+832 EAQQLGMTQRDVAN
-846 SVLTSLSSSGQAAVN
+846 SVLTSLSSSGQAAIN

-882 IDSIDSLKNTPIG
+882 IDSIDSLKNMPVG
-895 NGQTAPQVLDNLAT
+895 NGQTAPQLLGNLAT
-909 VRRDTVMQVVNHY
+909 VRRDRVMQVVNHY
-922 NIQQV
+922 NIQPV
-927 YDIYANS
+927 FDIYANS

-943 RDVDKIIADYKKKLP
+943 RDVNRIIADYQKKLP
-958 RGSQITVRGQVQTM
+958 RGSQINIRGQVQTM

-1020 MLFVTHTTFSVP
+1020 MLFVTGTTFSVP

-1045 SNSILMITFAN
+1045 SNSILMIAFAN
-1056 DQRFE
+1056 EQRLE
-1061 GQNAYKAA
+1061 GQNAYQAA

-1081 MTALAMLIGMIP
+1081 MTALAMLIGMVP

-1128 VVYSILR
+1128 VVYSIFR
-1135 RQQPRR
+1135 RQQPRPI
-1141 FDEDDED
+1141 EDDDD
-1148 LTLVDK
+1148 LNFSDP

>member
-9 RLPYTFVIAA
+9 RLPYTFAIAA

-34 VDIFPSINI
+34 VDIFPAINI

-49 WTYTGTTPEEMAQR
+49 WTYTGTTSEEMAQR

-152 QALNDYAT
+152 QALFDYAT

-183 RQIMVDIDPQAMLAK
+183 RQIMVDIDPQAMLAN
-198 GVSAQDVTNAVSA
+198 GISAQDVTNAVSA
-211 QNLVLPAGNMKIG
+211 QNLVLPAGDMKIG
-224 TRDFAVRINNSPDV
+224 DRDFAVQINNSPDV
-238 VAGLNDLPIKQVNG
+238 VSALNDLPIKQVNG
-252 TVIYI
+252 TVIHI

-264 DGFAVQ
+264 DGFGVQ
-270 SNVVRQNGRRSSLLS
+270 SNIVRQNGRRSSLLS

-310 TMPPGLNLS
+310 TLPPELNLA

-341 AATLT
+341 AACLT

-387 MTLGGMSLAVGI
+387 MTLGGLSLAVGI

-412 RNLAQGKPIKR
+412 RNLGQGKPIKR

-462 PLAMAVVFAML
+462 PLAMAVVFGML
-473 ASYLL
+473 ASYVL

-490 LPYEADLH
+490 LPHEADWH
-498 REESEA
+498 RE
-504 HNEHGDRHNID
+504 NE
-515 DSQVQD
+515 D
-521 HNRNGDRH
+521 HNGNNNH
-529 NIDSPV
+529 YIDSPV
-535 QNNGRDNYNTH
+535 QNNNGNSDRHYID
-546 SPIEIHDLRSAQQR
+546 SP
-560 SYRPDNHNT
+560 
-569 DSSVQNNG
+569 VQNNNG
-577 HDNHHQTS
+577 NSDRHYIDSPVQNNNGNSDNHHQT
-585 EHTTQKTQPVKKD
+585 EQTTTKTAEPVKKD

-608 RQFEKFRNW
+608 RQFEKFRSW
-617 YYNVLTSALNYRSIV
+617 YYDVLNSALNHRRIV
-632 FVVFGAFIV
+632 FVLFGAFIV

-654 FPDVDGGQFSLHV
+654 FPEVDGGQFSLHV

-692 VPKDNLALILDNIG
+692 VPKENLSLILDNIG
-706 LPNSGINLTYG
+706 LPTSGINLTYG

-723 GPADAD
+723 GQADAD

-735 EAGSTFSYIK
+735 ESGSTFSYVK
-745 QLRPKLKAT
+745 QLRQKLKVT
-754 FPSYTFFFEPADI
+754 FPNYTFFFEPADI

-786 PVQNSKKNFEIAKQI
+786 PLKNSKGNFEIAQQI
-801 EARMTRVPGAV
+801 AARMTRIPGAV
-812 DVHMQQVIDA
+812 DVHLHQVVDA
-822 PELRLDVDRT
+822 PKLRLDVDRT
-832 QAQQLGLTQRDVAN
+832 EAQQLGMTQRDVAN
-846 SVLTSLSSSGQAAVN
+846 SVLTSLSSSGQAAIN

-882 IDSIDSLKNTPIG
+882 IDSIDSLKNTPVG
-895 NGQTAPQVLDNLAT
+895 NGQNAPQLLGNLAS
-909 VRRDTVMQVVNHY
+909 VKRDTVMQVVNHY
-922 NIQQV
+922 NIQPV
-927 YDIYANS
+927 FDIYANS

-943 RDVDKIIADYKKKLP
+943 RDVNRIIADYQKKLP
-958 RGSQITVRGQVQTM
+958 KGSQINVRGQVQTM

-1009 ALPSALAGIVW
+1009 ALPSALAGIIW
-1020 MLFVTHTTFSVP
+1020 ILFVTRTTLSVP

-1056 DQRFE
+1056 EQRVE
-1061 GQNAYKAA
+1061 GENAYKAA
-1069 QAAGYTRLRPVL
+1069 LAAGYTRLRPVL
-1081 MTALAMLIGMIP
+1081 MTALAMLIGMVP

-1128 VVYSILR
+1128 VVYSIMR
-1135 RQQPRR
+1135 RQQPRPI
-1141 FDEDDED
+1141 DQDDDD
-1148 LTLVDK
+1148 LNFSDPK
-1154 HTAYSL
+1154 TAYSL
-1160 SSSQGKS
+1160 SSPQGKS

>member
-9 RLPYTFVIAA
+9 RLPYTFAIAA
-19 LMIVILGVVTIFGTP
+19 LMIVILGVITIFGTA
-34 VDIFPSINI
+34 VDIFPAINI
-43 PVVSVV
+43 PVVSIV
-49 WTYTGTTPEEMAQR
+49 WTYTGTTSEEMAER

-73 TTVGDIEHIESQS
+73 TTVSDIEHIESQS

-99 NADIASAVAQITSVS
+99 SVNIASAVAQITSVS

-140 IQMSVSSKTLPE
+140 IQMSVSSKSLPE

-198 GVSAQDVTNAVSA
+198 GISAQDVTNAVSA
-211 QNLVLPAGNMKIG
+211 QNLVLPAGGMKIG
-224 TRDFAVRINNSPDV
+224 TREFAVQINNSPDV
-238 VAGLNDLPIKQVNG
+238 VEALNDLPIKQVNG
-252 TVIYI
+252 NVTYI

-264 DGFAVQ
+264 DGFGVQ
-270 SNVVRQNGRRSSLLS
+270 TNIVRQNGRRSSLLS
-285 ILKSGNAST
+285 ILKSGSAST
-294 IDVIDRVK
+294 IEIVDRVK

-310 TMPPGLNLS
+310 TLPPELNLA
-319 FLFDQSIFVKASI
+319 FLFDQSLFVKASI
-332 EGVLKEGLI
+332 QGVLKEGLI
-341 AATLT
+341 AAVLT

-372 VSIIVMSRLGQTFNI
+372 VSIIAMSRLGQTFNI
-387 MTLGGMSLAVGI
+387 MTLGGLSLAVGI

-412 RNLAQGKPIKR
+412 RNLGQGKAIKR

-430 QIATPALVA
+430 QIATPAFVA

-462 PLAMAVVFAML
+462 PLAMAVVFGML
-473 ASYLL
+473 ASYVL

-490 LPYEADLH
+490 LPYEAHLH
-498 REESEA
+498 RESEDRNG
-504 HNEHGDRHNID
+504 HSDRHTE
-515 DSQVQD
+515 VLD
-521 HNRNGDRH
+521 HNGNGHSDRH
-529 NIDSPV
+529 TEVLDH
-535 QNNGRDNYNTH
+535 NG
-546 SPIEIHDLRSAQQR
+546 
-560 SYRPDNHNT
+560 
-569 DSSVQNNG
+569 NG
-577 HDNHHQTS
+577 HENHQTTA
-585 EHTTQKTQPVKKD
+585 TTTNKKD
-598 WIWRL
+598 WIWQQ

-608 RQFEKFRNW
+608 RVFEKFRSW
-617 YYNVLTSALNYRSIV
+617 YYDVLTSALNYRRIV
-632 FVVFGAFIV
+632 FVLFGAFIV

-654 FPDVDGGQFSLHV
+654 FPQVDGGQFSLHV

-679 KIVSQVESVIRQT
+679 RIVSQVENVIRQT
-692 VPKDNLALILDNIG
+692 VPKENLSIILDNIG

-735 EAGSTFSYIK
+735 ESGSTFAYVK
-745 QLRPKLKAT
+745 QLRQKLKAT
-754 FPSYTFFFEPADI
+754 FPNYTFFFEPADI

-786 PVQNSKKNFEIAKQI
+786 PLKNSKGNFEIAQQI
-801 EARMTRVPGAV
+801 AARMTRVPGAV
-812 DVHMQQVIDA
+812 DVHMQQVVDA
-822 PELRLDVDRT
+822 PELHLDVDRT
-832 QAQQLGLTQRDVAN
+832 EAQQLGMTQRDVAN
-846 SVLTSLSSSGQAAVN
+846 SVLTSLSSSGQAAIN

-882 IDSIDSLKNTPIG
+882 IDSIDSLKNMPVG
-895 NGQTAPQVLDNLAT
+895 NGQTAPQLLGNLAT
-909 VRRDTVMQVVNHY
+909 VRRDRVMQVVNHY
-922 NIQQV
+922 NIQPV
-927 YDIYANS
+927 FDIYANS

-943 RDVDKIIADYKKKLP
+943 SDVNRIIADYQKKLP
-958 RGSQITVRGQVQTM
+958 HGSQINIRGQVETM
-972 NSSFLGLGLGL
+972 NSSFLGLGFGL

-1020 MLFVTHTTFSVP
+1020 MLFVTGTTFSVP

-1056 DQRFE
+1056 EQRLE
-1061 GQNAYKAA
+1061 GQNAYQAA

-1081 MTALAMLIGMIP
+1081 MTALAMLIGMVP

-1128 VVYSILR
+1128 VVYSIFR
-1135 RQQPRR
+1135 RQQPRPI
-1141 FDEDDED
+1141 EDDDD
-1148 LTLVDK
+1148 LNFSDP

>member
-9 RLPYTFVIAA
+9 RLPYTFAIAA

-34 VDIFPSINI
+34 VDIFPAINI

-49 WTYTGTTPEEMAQR
+49 WTYTGTTSEEMAQR

-99 NADIASAVAQITSVS
+99 NANIASAVAQITSVS

-152 QALNDYAT
+152 EALFDYAT

-183 RQIMVDIDPQAMLAK
+183 RQIMVDIDPQAMLAN
-198 GVSAQDVTNAVSA
+198 GISAQDVTNAVSA
-211 QNLVLPAGNMKIG
+211 QNLVLPAGDMKIG
-224 TRDFAVRINNSPDV
+224 DRDFAVQINNSPDV
-238 VAGLNDLPIKQVNG
+238 VAALNDLPIKQVNG
-252 TVIYI
+252 TIISI

-264 DGFAVQ
+264 DGFGVQ
-270 SNVVRQNGRRSSLLS
+270 SNIVRQNGRRSSLLS

-294 IDVIDRVK
+294 IDVIERVK
-302 KALPRIQS
+302 KTLPRIQS
-310 TMPPGLNLS
+310 TLPPELNLA

-332 EGVLKEGLI
+332 QGVLKEGLI
-341 AATLT
+341 AACLT

-372 VSIIVMSRLGQTFNI
+372 VSIIVMSRLGETFNI
-387 MTLGGMSLAVGI
+387 MTLGGLSLAVGI

-412 RNLAQGKPIKR
+412 RNLGQGKPIKR

-462 PLAMAVVFAML
+462 PLAMAVVFGML
-473 ASYLL
+473 ASYVL

-490 LPYEADLH
+490 LPYEVDWH
-498 REESEA
+498 RE
-504 HNEHGDRHNID
+504 NEEHHGNNNH
-515 DSQVQD
+515 
-521 HNRNGDRH
+521 HL
-529 NIDSPV
+529 DSPV
-535 QNNGRDNYNTH
+535 QNNNGNNNHHLD
-546 SPIEIHDLRSAQQR
+546 SP
-560 SYRPDNHNT
+560 
-569 DSSVQNNG
+569 VQNNNG
-577 HDNHHQTS
+577 SDNHQ
-585 EHTTQKTQPVKKD
+585 ERLEVTTNTAEPVKKD

-608 RQFEKFRNW
+608 RQFEKFRSW
-617 YYNVLTSALNYRSIV
+617 YYNVLASALSHRRIV
-632 FVVFGAFIV
+632 FVLFGAFIV

-654 FPDVDGGQFSLHV
+654 FPEVDGGQFSLHV

-679 KIVSQVESVIRQT
+679 RIVSQVEGVIRQT

-706 LPNSGINLTYG
+706 LPTSGINLTYG

-723 GPADAD
+723 GQADAD

-735 EAGSTFSYIK
+735 ESGATFSYIK
-745 QLRPKLKAT
+745 ELRQKLKAT
-754 FPSYTFFFEPADI
+754 FPNYTFFFEPADI

-786 PVQNSKKNFEIAKQI
+786 PLKNSKANFEIAQKI
-801 EARMTRVPGAV
+801 ADRMTRIPGAV
-812 DVHMQQVIDA
+812 DVHLQQVVDA
-822 PELRLDVDRT
+822 PKLRLDVDRT
-832 QAQQLGLTQRDVAN
+832 EAQQLGMTQRDVAN
-846 SVLTSLSSSGQAAVN
+846 SVLTSLSSSGQAAIN

-882 IDSIDSLKNTPIG
+882 LNSIDSLKNTPVG
-895 NGQTAPQVLDNLAT
+895 NGQTAPQLLGNLAS
-909 VRRDTVMQVVNHY
+909 VKRDTVMQVVNHY
-922 NIQQV
+922 NIQPV
-927 YDIYANS
+927 FDIYANS

-943 RDVDKIIADYKKKLP
+943 KDVNRIIADYQKKLP
-958 RGSQITVRGQVQTM
+958 KGSQINVRGQVQTM

-1009 ALPSALAGIVW
+1009 ALPSALAGIIW
-1020 MLFVTHTTFSVP
+1020 MLFVTRTTLSVP

-1056 DQRFE
+1056 EQRVE
-1061 GQNAYKAA
+1061 GENAYKAA
-1069 QAAGYTRLRPVL
+1069 LAAGYTRLRPVL
-1081 MTALAMLIGMIP
+1081 MTALAMLIGMVP

-1128 VVYSILR
+1128 VVYSIMR
-1135 RQQPRR
+1135 RQTPRPI
-1141 FDEDDED
+1141 DEDDDD
-1148 LTLVDK
+1148 LNFSDPK
-1154 HTAYSL
+1154 TAYSL

>member
-1 MWIVKIAL
+1 MWIVKLAL

-19 LMIVILGVVTIFGTP
+19 LMIVILGVVTILGTP
-34 VDIFPSINI
+34 VDIFPGINI

-49 WTYTGTTPEEMAQR
+49 WTYTGTTSEEMAQR

-73 TTVGDIEHIESQS
+73 TTVADIEHIESQS

-99 NADIASAVAQITSVS
+99 NANIASAVAQITSIS
-114 QTILRPLPPGITP
+114 QTVIRPLPPGITP
-127 PFIIQYNASSVPI
+127 PLIIQYNASSVPI

-152 QALNDYAT
+152 EALFDYAT
-160 NFVRTQLAT
+160 NFVRTQLAV

-183 RQIMVDIDPQAMLAK
+183 RQIMVDIDPQAMLAN

-211 QNLVLPAGNMKIG
+211 QNLVLPAGDMKIG
-224 TRDFAVRINNSPDV
+224 DRNFAVQINNSPDV
-238 VAGLNDLPIKQVNG
+238 VAALNDLPIKQVNG

-264 DGFAVQ
+264 DGFGVQ
-270 SNVVRQNGRRSSLLS
+270 TNVVRQNGRRSSLLS

-294 IDVIDRVK
+294 IDIIDRVK

-310 TMPPGLNLS
+310 TLPPELNLA

-332 EGVLKEGLI
+332 EGVIKEGLI
-341 AATLT
+341 AAFLT
-346 ALMILIFLGSWRSTV
+346 ALMILIFLGSWRSTL

-387 MTLGGMSLAVGI
+387 MTLGGLSLAVGI

-412 RNLAQGKPIKR
+412 RNLGQGKAIKR

-430 QIATPALVA
+430 QIATPAFVA

-462 PLAMAVVFAML
+462 PLAMAVVFGML
-473 ASYLL
+473 ASYVL

-498 REESEA
+498 RE
-504 HNEHGDRHNID
+504 NEEHHLAA
-515 DSQVQD
+515 
-521 HNRNGDRH
+521 
-529 NIDSPV
+529 PV
-535 QNNGRDNYNTH
+535 ADNYGN
-546 SPIEIHDLRSAQQR
+546 
-560 SYRPDNHNT
+560 
-569 DSSVQNNG
+569 
-577 HDNHHQTS
+577 NHHQT
-585 EHTTQKTQPVKKD
+585 EEVITNTGTPIKKD
-598 WIWRL
+598 WIWLL

-608 RQFEKFRNW
+608 RQFEKFRSW
-617 YYNVLTSALNYRSIV
+617 YYNVLTSALNHRRIV
-632 FVVFGAFIV
+632 FVLFGAFII

-654 FPDVDGGQFSLHV
+654 FPQVDGGQFSLHV

-679 KIVSQVESVIRQT
+679 KIVSQVEDVIRQT
-692 VPKDNLALILDNIG
+692 VPKDNLSLILDNIG
-706 LPNSGINLTYG
+706 LPSSGINLTYG

-723 GPADAD
+723 SSADAD
-729 ILVSLK
+729 IFVSLK
-735 EAGSTFSYIK
+735 ESGETFAYVK
-745 QLRPKLKAT
+745 ELRQKLKTT

-786 PVQNSKKNFEIAKQI
+786 PLKNSQANFEIAQKITAQ
-801 EARMTRVPGAV
+801 MTRIPGAV
-812 DVHMQQVIDA
+812 DVHLHQVVDA
-822 PELRLDVDRT
+822 PELRLNVDRT
-832 QAQQLGLTQRDVAN
+832 EAQQLGMTQRDVAN
-846 SVLTSLSSSGQAAVN
+846 SVLTSLSSSGQAAIN

-882 IDSIDSLKNTPIG
+882 LDSIDSLKNTPVS
-895 NGQTAPQVLDNLAT
+895 NGQNAPQLLGNLAS
-909 VRRDTVMQVVNHY
+909 VKRDKVMQVVNHY
-922 NIQQV
+922 NIQPV
-927 YDIYANS
+927 FDIYANA

-943 RDVDKIIADYKKKLP
+943 NDVNRIIADYQKKLP
-958 RGSQITVRGQVQTM
+958 RGSQIIIRGQVQTM

-1009 ALPSALAGIVW
+1009 ALPSALAGIIW
-1020 MLFVTHTTFSVP
+1020 MLFVTHTTLSVP

-1056 DQRFE
+1056 EQRIE
-1061 GQNAYKAA
+1061 GENAYKAA
-1069 QAAGYTRLRPVL
+1069 LAAGYTRLRPVL

-1128 VVYSILR
+1128 VVYSMMR
-1135 RQQPRR
+1135 RQAPRPI
-1141 FDEDDED
+1141 DEDDDD
-1148 LTLVDK
+1148 LNFSDPK
-1154 HTAYSL
+1154 TAYSL
-1160 SSSQGKS
+1160 SSSPGK

>member
-9 RLPYTFVIAA
+9 RLPYTFAIAA
-19 LMIVILGVVTIFGTP
+19 LMIVILGVITIFSTA
-34 VDIFPSINI
+34 VDIFPAINI
-43 PVVSVV
+43 PVVSIV
-49 WTYTGTTPEEMAQR
+49 WTYTGTTSEEMAER

-73 TTVGDIEHIESQS
+73 TTVSDIEHIESQS

-99 NADIASAVAQITSVS
+99 SVNIASAVAQITSVS

-140 IQMSVSSKTLPE
+140 IQMSVSSKSLPE

-198 GVSAQDVTNAVSA
+198 GISAQDVTNAVSA
-211 QNLVLPAGNMKIG
+211 QNLVLPAGGMKIG
-224 TRDFAVRINNSPDV
+224 TREFAVQINNSPDV
-238 VAGLNDLPIKQVNG
+238 VEALNDLPIKQVNG
-252 TVIYI
+252 NVTYI

-264 DGFAVQ
+264 DGFGVQ
-270 SNVVRQNGRRSSLLS
+270 ANIVRQNGRRSSLLS
-285 ILKSGNAST
+285 ILKSGSAST
-294 IDVIDRVK
+294 IEIIDRVK

-310 TMPPGLNLS
+310 TLPPELNLA
-319 FLFDQSIFVKASI
+319 FLFDQSLFVKASI
-332 EGVLKEGLI
+332 QGVLKEGLI
-341 AATLT
+341 AAVLT

-387 MTLGGMSLAVGI
+387 MTLGGLSLAVGI

-412 RNLAQGKPIKR
+412 RNLGQGKAIKR

-430 QIATPALVA
+430 QIATPAFVA

-462 PLAMAVVFAML
+462 PLAMAVVFGML
-473 ASYLL
+473 ASYVL

-490 LPYEADLH
+490 LPYEAHLH
-498 REESEA
+498 RESEDRNG
-504 HNEHGDRHNID
+504 HSDRHTEAL
-515 DSQVQD
+515 D
-521 HNRNGDRH
+521 HNG
-529 NIDSPV
+529 
-535 QNNGRDNYNTH
+535 
-546 SPIEIHDLRSAQQR
+546 
-560 SYRPDNHNT
+560 
-569 DSSVQNNG
+569 NG
-577 HDNHHQTS
+577 HENHQTTA
-585 EHTTQKTQPVKKD
+585 TTTNKKD
-598 WIWRL
+598 WIWQQ

-608 RQFEKFRNW
+608 RVFEKFRSW
-617 YYNVLTSALNYRSIV
+617 YYDVLTSALNYRRIV
-632 FVVFGAFIV
+632 FVLFGAFIV

-654 FPDVDGGQFSLHV
+654 FPQVDGGQFSLHV

-679 KIVSQVESVIRQT
+679 RIVSQVENVIRQT
-692 VPKDNLALILDNIG
+692 VPKENLSIILDNIG

-735 EAGSTFSYIK
+735 ESGSTFSYVK
-745 QLRPKLKAT
+745 QLRQKLKAT

-786 PVQNSKKNFEIAKQI
+786 PLKNSKGNFEIAKQI

-812 DVHMQQVIDA
+812 DVHMQQVVDA
-822 PELRLDVDRT
+822 PELHLDVDRT
-832 QAQQLGLTQRDVAN
+832 EAQQLGMTQRDVAN
-846 SVLTSLSSSGQAAVN
+846 SVLTSLSSSGQAAIN

-882 IDSIDSLKNTPIG
+882 IDSIDSLKNMPVG
-895 NGQTAPQVLDNLAT
+895 NGQTAPQLLGNLAT
-909 VRRDTVMQVVNHY
+909 VRRDRVMQVVNHY
-922 NIQQV
+922 NIQPV
-927 YDIYANS
+927 FDIYANS

-943 RDVDKIIADYKKKLP
+943 RDVNRIIADYQKKLP
-958 RGSQITVRGQVQTM
+958 RGSQINIRGQVQTM

-1020 MLFVTHTTFSVP
+1020 MLFVTGTTFSVP

-1045 SNSILMITFAN
+1045 SNSILMIAFAN
-1056 DQRFE
+1056 EQRLE
-1061 GQNAYKAA
+1061 GQNAYQAA

-1081 MTALAMLIGMIP
+1081 MTALAMLIGMVP

-1128 VVYSILR
+1128 VVYSIFR
-1135 RQQPRR
+1135 RQQPRPI
-1141 FDEDDED
+1141 EDDDD
-1148 LTLVDK
+1148 LNFSDP

-1160 SSSQGKS
+1160 SSSPGKS

>member
-9 RLPYTFVIAA
+9 RLPYTFAIAA
-19 LMIVILGVVTIFGTP
+19 LMIAILGAVTIFGTP
-34 VDIFPSINI
+34 VDIFPAINI

-49 WTYTGTTPEEMAQR
+49 WTYTGTTSEEMAQR

-99 NADIASAVAQITSVS
+99 NANIASAVAQITSVS

-211 QNLVLPAGNMKIG
+211 QNLVLPAGGMKIG
-224 TRDFAVRINNSPDV
+224 NRDFAVQINNSPDV
-238 VAGLNDLPIKQVNG
+238 VAALNDLPIKQVNG
-252 TVIYI
+252 NVTYI

-270 SNVVRQNGRRSSLLS
+270 TNVVRQNGRRSSLLS
-285 ILKSGNAST
+285 ILKSGSAST

-310 TMPPGLNLS
+310 TLPPGLNLA

-332 EGVLKEGLI
+332 QGVLKEGLI
-341 AATLT
+341 AACLT

-387 MTLGGMSLAVGI
+387 MTLGGLSLAVGI

-478 SRTVVPTMASYL
+478 SRTVVPTMANYL
-490 LPYEADLH
+490 LPHEADLH
-498 REESEA
+498 RESEG
-504 HNEHGDRHNID
+504 HNGHSDRH
-515 DSQVQD
+515 
-521 HNRNGDRH
+521 HL
-529 NIDSPV
+529 DSPV
-535 QNNGRDNYNTH
+535 TNNNGHSHSPVEIHDRRDH
-546 SPIEIHDLRSAQQR
+546 SPIQ
-560 SYRPDNHNT
+560 N
-569 DSSVQNNG
+569 NNG
-577 HDNHHQTS
+577 HSDRHHTS
-585 EHTTQKTQPVKKD
+585 EPTQNSQPVNKD
-598 WIWRL
+598 WIWRF

-608 RQFEKFRNW
+608 RQFEKFRSW
-617 YYNVLTSALNYRSIV
+617 YYDVLTSALNHRRIV
-632 FVVFGAFIV
+632 FVLFGAFIV

-654 FPDVDGGQFSLHV
+654 FPEVDGGQFSLHV

-679 KIVSQVESVIRQT
+679 RIVSQVEGVIRET
-692 VPKDNLALILDNIG
+692 VPKENLSMILDNIG

-735 EAGSTFSYIK
+735 ESGSTFSYIK
-745 QLRPKLKAT
+745 QLRQKLKTT

-786 PVQNSKKNFEIAKQI
+786 PGQNSKANFKIAQQI
-801 EARMTRVPGAV
+801 EARMKRVPGAV
-812 DVHMQQVIDA
+812 DVHMQQVVDA
-822 PELRLDVDRT
+822 PKLRLDVDRT
-832 QAQQLGLTQRDVAN
+832 EAQQLGMTQRDVAN
-846 SVLTSLSSSGQAAVN
+846 SVLTSLSSSGQAAIN

-882 IDSIDSLKNTPIG
+882 LDSIDSLKNMPVG
-895 NGQTAPQVLDNLAT
+895 NGQTAPQLLGNLAT
-909 VRRDTVMQVVNHY
+909 VRRDTGMQVVNHY
-922 NIQQV
+922 NIQPIF
-927 YDIYANS
+927 DIYANS

-943 RDVDKIIADYKKKLP
+943 RDVNEIIADYQKKLP
-958 RGSQITVRGQVQTM
+958 HGSLITVRGQVQTM

-1020 MLFVTHTTFSVP
+1020 ILFVTRTTLSVP

-1045 SNSILMITFAN
+1045 SNSILLITFAN
-1056 DQRFE
+1056 EQRQE
-1061 GQNAYKAA
+1061 GQNAYQAA

-1120 VATLIFVP
+1120 IATLLFVP

-1135 RQQPRR
+1135 RKQPRPI
-1141 FDEDDED
+1141 EDDDD
-1148 LTLVDK
+1148 LNFSDP
-1154 HTAYSL
+1154 HDAYSL
-1160 SSSQGKS
+1160 SSSERNLS

>member
-9 RLPYTFVIAA
+9 RLPYTFAIAA
-19 LMIVILGVVTIFGTP
+19 LMIVILGIVTILSTP
-34 VDIFPSINI
+34 VDIFPTINI
-43 PVVSVV
+43 PVVSIV
-49 WTYTGTTPEEMAQR
+49 WTYTGTTSEEMAQR

-99 NADIASAVAQITSVS
+99 NANIASAVAQITSVS

-152 QALNDYAT
+152 EALFDYAT

-183 RQIMVDIDPQAMLAK
+183 RQIMVDIDPQAMLAN
-198 GVSAQDVTNAVSA
+198 GISAQDVTNAVSA
-211 QNLVLPAGNMKIG
+211 QNLVLPAGDMKIG
-224 TRDFAVRINNSPDV
+224 ARDFAVQINNSPDV
-238 VAGLNDLPIKQVNG
+238 VTALNDLPIKQVNG

-257 RDVAQVR
+257 RNVAQVR
-264 DGFAVQ
+264 DGFGVQ
-270 SNVVRQNGRRSSLLS
+270 SNIVRQNGRRSSLLS

-294 IDVIDRVK
+294 IDVIERVK
-302 KALPRIQS
+302 KALPRIQA
-310 TMPPGLNLS
+310 TLPPELNLA
-319 FLFDQSIFVKASI
+319 FLFDQSVFVKASVQ
-332 EGVLKEGLI
+332 GVLKEGLI
-341 AATLT
+341 AGCLT
-346 ALMILIFLGSWRSTV
+346 ALMILIFLGSWRSTL
-361 IVAVSIPLSML
+361 IVALSIPLSML

-387 MTLGGMSLAVGI
+387 MTLGGLSLAVGI

-412 RNLAQGKPIKR
+412 RNLGQGKPIKR

-462 PLAMAVVFAML
+462 PLAMAVVFGML
-473 ASYLL
+473 ASYVL

-490 LPYEADLH
+490 LPSEADWH
-498 REESEA
+498 RESE
-504 HNEHGDRHNID
+504 
-515 DSQVQD
+515 D
-521 HNRNGDRH
+521 HNSNNNH
-529 NIDSPV
+529 HLDSPV
-535 QNNGRDNYNTH
+535 QNNNGNNNHHLD
-546 SPIEIHDLRSAQQR
+546 SPA
-560 SYRPDNHNT
+560 
-569 DSSVQNNG
+569 QNNNG
-577 HDNHHQTS
+577 SDNHHQT
-585 EHTTQKTQPVKKD
+585 EEAKTKTAKSVKKD

-608 RQFEKFRNW
+608 RQFEKFRSW
-617 YYNVLTSALNYRSIV
+617 YYNVLTSALNHRRIV
-632 FVVFGAFIV
+632 FVLFGAFIV

-654 FPDVDGGQFSLHV
+654 FPEVDGGQFSLHV

-679 KIVSQVESVIRQT
+679 KIVSQVEGVIRQT
-692 VPKDNLALILDNIG
+692 VPKENLSLILDNIG
-706 LPNSGINLTYG
+706 LPSSGINLTYG

-723 GPADAD
+723 GQADAD

-735 EAGSTFSYIK
+735 ESGSTFSYIK
-745 QLRPKLKAT
+745 ELRQKLKAT
-754 FPSYTFFFEPADI
+754 FPNYTFFFEPADI

-786 PVQNSKKNFEIAKQI
+786 PLKNSKGNFEIAQQI
-801 EARMTRVPGAV
+801 AARMKRIPGAV
-812 DVHMQQVIDA
+812 DVHLQQVVDA
-822 PELRLDVDRT
+822 PKLRLDVDRT
-832 QAQQLGLTQRDVAN
+832 EAQQLGMTQRDVAN
-846 SVLTSLSSSGQAAVN
+846 SVLTSLSSSGQAAIN

-871 YTLAVQVPQYK
+871 YTLAVQIPQYK
-882 IDSIDSLKNTPIG
+882 IDSIDSLKNTPVG
-895 NGQTAPQVLDNLAT
+895 NGQTAPQLLGNLAS
-909 VRRDTVMQVVNHY
+909 VKRGTVMQVVNHY
-922 NIQQV
+922 NIQPV
-927 YDIYANS
+927 FDIYANS

-943 RDVDKIIADYKKKLP
+943 SDVNRIIADYQKKLP
-958 RGSQITVRGQVQTM
+958 PGSQINVRGQVQTM

-1020 MLFVTHTTFSVP
+1020 MLFVTRTTLSVP

-1056 DQRFE
+1056 EQRFE
-1061 GQNAYKAA
+1061 GQNAYGASL
-1069 QAAGYTRLRPVL
+1069 AAGYTRLRPVL
-1081 MTALAMLIGMIP
+1081 MTALAMLIGMVP

-1128 VVYSILR
+1128 VVYSIMR
-1135 RQQPRR
+1135 RQPPRPI
-1141 FDEDDED
+1141 DEDDDD
-1148 LTLVDK
+1148 LNFSDP

-1160 SSSQGKS
+1160 SSSPGKS

>member
-9 RLPYTFVIAA
+9 RLPYTFMIAA
-19 LMIVILGVVTIFGTP
+19 LMIVILGGVTIFGTP
-34 VDIFPSINI
+34 VDIFPAINI

-49 WTYTGTTPEEMAQR
+49 WTYTGTTSEEMAQR

-99 NADIASAVAQITSVS
+99 SVNIASAVAQITSVS

-152 QALNDYAT
+152 EALFDYAT

-183 RQIMVDIDPQAMLAK
+183 RQIMVDIDPQAMLAN
-198 GVSAQDVTNAVSA
+198 GISAQDVTNAVSA
-211 QNLVLPAGNMKIG
+211 QNLVLPAGSMKIG
-224 TRDFAVRINNSPDV
+224 DRNFAVQINNSPDV
-238 VAGLNDLPIKQVNG
+238 VAALNDLPIKQVNG
-252 TVIYI
+252 TVISI

-264 DGFAVQ
+264 DGFGVQ
-270 SNVVRQNGRRSSLLS
+270 SNIVRQNGRRSSLLS

-294 IDVIDRVK
+294 IDVIDRIK
-302 KALPRIQS
+302 KTLPRIQS
-310 TMPPGLNLS
+310 TLPPELNLA

-332 EGVLKEGLI
+332 QGVLKEGLI
-341 AATLT
+341 AACLT

-387 MTLGGMSLAVGI
+387 MTLGGLSLAVGI

-412 RNLAQGKPIKR
+412 RNLGQGKPIKR

-462 PLAMAVVFAML
+462 PLAMAVVFGML
-473 ASYLL
+473 ASYVL

-490 LPYEADLH
+490 LPHEADWH
-498 REESEA
+498 RESEA
-504 HNEHGDRHNID
+504 HNGHSDRH
-515 DSQVQD
+515 
-521 HNRNGDRH
+521 HL
-529 NIDSPV
+529 DSPV
-535 QNNGRDNYNTH
+535 QNNNGRDNHPSH
-546 SPIEIHDLRSAQQR
+546 SLVEIHDNRDPHTYSPA
-560 SYRPDNHNT
+560 
-569 DSSVQNNG
+569 QNNNG
-577 HDNHHQTS
+577 SDNHHQT
-585 EHTTQKTQPVKKD
+585 EEATTKTAEPVKKD

-608 RQFEKFRNW
+608 RQFEKFRSW
-617 YYNVLTSALNYRSIV
+617 YYNVLASALNHRRIV
-632 FVVFGAFIV
+632 FVLFGAFIV

-654 FPDVDGGQFSLHV
+654 FPEVDGGQFSLHV

-679 KIVSQVESVIRQT
+679 RIVSQVEGVIRQT
-692 VPKDNLALILDNIG
+692 VPKDDLSLILDNIG
-706 LPNSGINLTYG
+706 LPTSGINLTYG

-723 GPADAD
+723 GQADAD

-735 EAGSTFSYIK
+735 ESGATFSYVK
-745 QLRPKLKAT
+745 QLRQKLKTT
-754 FPSYTFFFEPADI
+754 FPNYTFFFQPADI

-786 PVQNSKKNFEIAKQI
+786 PLKNSKGNFEIAQQI
-801 EARMTRVPGAV
+801 AARMTRIPGAV
-812 DVHMQQVIDA
+812 DVHLHQVVDA
-822 PELRLDVDRT
+822 PKLQLDVDRT
-832 QAQQLGLTQRDVAN
+832 EAQQMGMTQRDVAN
-846 SVLTSLSSSGQAAVN
+846 SVLTSLSSSGQAAIN

-882 IDSIDSLKNTPIG
+882 LDSIDSLKNTPVG
-895 NGQTAPQVLDNLAT
+895 NGQTAPQLLGNLAS
-909 VRRDTVMQVVNHY
+909 VKRDTVMEVVNHY
-922 NIQQV
+922 NIQPV
-927 YDIYANS
+927 FDIYANA

-943 RDVDKIIADYKKKLP
+943 SDVNRIIADYQKKLP
-958 RGSQITVRGQVQTM
+958 KGSQINVRGQVQTM

-1009 ALPSALAGIVW
+1009 ALPSALAGIIW
-1020 MLFVTHTTFSVP
+1020 MLFVTRTTLSVP

-1056 DQRFE
+1056 EQRIE
-1061 GQNAYKAA
+1061 GENAYKSAL
-1069 QAAGYTRLRPVL
+1069 AAGYTRLRPVL
-1081 MTALAMLIGMIP
+1081 MTALAMLIGMVP

-1128 VVYSILR
+1128 VVYSMLR
-1135 RQQPRR
+1135 RQQPRPI
-1141 FDEDDED
+1141 DDDDD
-1148 LTLVDK
+1148 LTFSDP

-1160 SSSQGKS
+1160 SSSQGKP

>member
-1 MWIVKIAL
+1 MWIVKLAL

-19 LMIVILGVVTIFGTP
+19 LMIVILGVVTIFSTP
-34 VDIFPSINI
+34 VDIFPAINI

-49 WTYTGTTPEEMAQR
+49 WTYTGTTSEEMAQR

-99 NADIASAVAQITSVS
+99 NANIASAVAQITSVS

-152 QALNDYAT
+152 EALFDYAT

-183 RQIMVDIDPQAMLAK
+183 RQIMVDIDPQAMLAN
-198 GVSAQDVTNAVSA
+198 GISAQDVTNAVSA
-211 QNLVLPAGNMKIG
+211 QNLVLPAGDMKIG
-224 TRDFAVRINNSPDV
+224 DRDFAVQINNSPDV
-238 VAGLNDLPIKQVNG
+238 VAALNDLPIKQVNG
-252 TVIYI
+252 TVISI

-264 DGFAVQ
+264 DGFGVQ
-270 SNVVRQNGRRSSLLS
+270 TNIVRQNGRRSSLLS

-294 IDVIDRVK
+294 IDVIERVK
-302 KALPRIQS
+302 KTLPRIQS
-310 TMPPGLNLS
+310 TLPPELNLA

-332 EGVLKEGLI
+332 QGVLKEGLI
-341 AATLT
+341 AACLT
-346 ALMILIFLGSWRSTV
+346 ALMILIFLGSWRSTL

-387 MTLGGMSLAVGI
+387 MTLGGLSLAVGI

-412 RNLAQGKPIKR
+412 RNLGQGKAIKR

-462 PLAMAVVFAML
+462 PLAMAVVFGML
-473 ASYLL
+473 ASYVL

-490 LPYEADLH
+490 LPHEADWH
-498 REESEA
+498 RE
-504 HNEHGDRHNID
+504 NEEHHGNNNHHQNLP
-515 DSQVQD
+515 VQ
-521 HNRNGDRH
+521 NNNGNNSH
-529 NIDSPV
+529 HLDSPV
-535 QNNGRDNYNTH
+535 QNNNGRDNHHTH
-546 SPIEIHDLRSAQQR
+546 SPVEIHDHR
-560 SYRPDNHNT
+560 DNHQTEEATTNT
-569 DSSVQNNG
+569 V
-577 HDNHHQTS
+577 
-585 EHTTQKTQPVKKD
+585 QPVKKD

-608 RQFEKFRNW
+608 RQFEKFRSW
-617 YYNVLTSALNYRSIV
+617 YYGVLTSALNHRSIV
-632 FVVFGAFIV
+632 FVLFGAFIV

-654 FPDVDGGQFSLHV
+654 FPEVDGGQFSLHV

-679 KIVSQVESVIRQT
+679 RIVSQVEGVIRQT
-692 VPKDNLALILDNIG
+692 VPKENLALILDNIG
-706 LPNSGINLTYG
+706 LPTSGINLTYG

-735 EAGSTFSYIK
+735 ESGATYSYVK
-745 QLRPKLKAT
+745 ELRQKLKAT
-754 FPSYTFFFEPADI
+754 FPNYTFFFEPADI

-786 PVQNSKKNFEIAKQI
+786 PLKNSKANFEIAQQI
-801 EARMTRVPGAV
+801 AARMTRIPGAV
-812 DVHMQQVIDA
+812 DVHLQQVVDA
-822 PELRLDVDRT
+822 PKLRLDVDRT
-832 QAQQLGLTQRDVAN
+832 EAQQLGMTQRDVAN
-846 SVLTSLSSSGQAAVN
+846 SVLTSLSSSGQAAIN

-882 IDSIDSLKNTPIG
+882 LDSIDSLKNTPVD
-895 NGQTAPQVLDNLAT
+895 NGQNAPQLLGNLAT
-909 VRRDTVMQVVNHY
+909 VKRDTVMQVVNHY
-922 NIQQV
+922 NIQPV
-927 YDIYANS
+927 FDIYANS

-943 RDVDKIIADYKKKLP
+943 SDVNRIIADYQKKLP
-958 RGSQITVRGQVQTM
+958 KGSQINIRGQVQTM

-1009 ALPSALAGIVW
+1009 ALPSALAGIIW
-1020 MLFVTHTTFSVP
+1020 MLFVTRTTLSVP

-1056 DQRFE
+1056 EQRVE
-1061 GQNAYKAA
+1061 GENAYKASL
-1069 QAAGYTRLRPVL
+1069 AAGYTRLRPVL
-1081 MTALAMLIGMIP
+1081 MTALAMLIGMVP

-1128 VVYSILR
+1128 VVYSIMR
-1135 RQQPRR
+1135 RQPPRPI
-1141 FDEDDED
+1141 DEEDDD
-1148 LTLVDK
+1148 LNFSDPK
-1154 HTAYSL
+1154 TAYSL

>member
-9 RLPYTFVIAA
+9 RLPYTFAIAA

-34 VDIFPSINI
+34 VDIFPAINI
-43 PVVSVV
+43 PVVSIV
-49 WTYTGTTPEEMAQR
+49 WTYTGTTSEEMAQR

-99 NADIASAVAQITSVS
+99 NANIASAVAQITSVS

-152 QALNDYAT
+152 EALNDYAT

-183 RQIMVDIDPQAMLAK
+183 RQIMVDIDPQAMLAN
-198 GVSAQDVTNAVSA
+198 GISAQDVTNAVSA
-211 QNLVLPAGNMKIG
+211 QNLVLPAGDMKIG
-224 TRDFAVRINNSPDV
+224 DRDFAVQINNSPDV
-238 VAGLNDLPIKQVNG
+238 VTALNDLPIKQVNG
-252 TVIYI
+252 TVISI

-264 DGFAVQ
+264 DGFGVQ
-270 SNVVRQNGRRSSLLS
+270 SNIVRQNGRRSSLLS

-294 IDVIDRVK
+294 IDVIERVK
-302 KALPRIQS
+302 KTLPRIQS
-310 TMPPGLNLS
+310 TLPPELNLA

-332 EGVLKEGLI
+332 QGVLKEGLI
-341 AATLT
+341 AACLT

-387 MTLGGMSLAVGI
+387 MTLGGLSLAVGI

-412 RNLAQGKPIKR
+412 RNLGQGKPIKR

-462 PLAMAVVFAML
+462 PLAMAVVFGML
-473 ASYLL
+473 ASYVL

-490 LPYEADLH
+490 LPHEADWH
-498 REESEA
+498 RESE
-504 HNEHGDRHNID
+504 
-515 DSQVQD
+515 D
-521 HNRNGDRH
+521 HNGSDNH
-529 NIDSPV
+529 HLDSPV
-535 QNNGRDNYNTH
+535 QNNNGSDKHYID
-546 SPIEIHDLRSAQQR
+546 SPVENNNGS
-560 SYRPDNHNT
+560 DNHQTEETTTNT
-569 DSSVQNNG
+569 AKS
-577 HDNHHQTS
+577 
-585 EHTTQKTQPVKKD
+585 VKKD

-608 RQFEKFRNW
+608 RQFEKFRSW
-617 YYNVLTSALNYRSIV
+617 YYNVLTSALSHRRIV
-632 FVVFGAFIV
+632 FVLFGAFIV

-654 FPDVDGGQFSLHV
+654 FPEVDGGQFSLHV

-679 KIVSQVESVIRQT
+679 RIVSQVEGVIRQT
-692 VPKDNLALILDNIG
+692 VPKENLALILDNIG
-706 LPNSGINLTYG
+706 LPTSGINLTYG

-723 GPADAD
+723 GQADAD

-735 EAGSTFSYIK
+735 ESGATFSYVK
-745 QLRPKLKAT
+745 ELRQKLKAT

-786 PVQNSKKNFEIAKQI
+786 PLKNSKANFEIAQQI
-801 EARMTRVPGAV
+801 AARMTRIPGAV
-812 DVHMQQVIDA
+812 DVHLQQVVDA
-822 PELRLDVDRT
+822 PKLRLDVDRT
-832 QAQQLGLTQRDVAN
+832 EASQLGMTQRDVAN
-846 SVLTSLSSSGQAAVN
+846 SVLTSLSSSGQAAIN

-882 IDSIDSLKNTPIG
+882 LDSIDSLKNTPVG
-895 NGQTAPQVLDNLAT
+895 NGQTAPQLLGNLAS
-909 VRRDTVMQVVNHY
+909 VKRDTVMQVVNHY
-922 NIQQV
+922 NIQPV
-927 YDIYANS
+927 FDIYANS

-943 RDVDKIIADYKKKLP
+943 DDVNRIIADYQKKLP
-958 RGSQITVRGQVQTM
+958 KGSQINVRGQVQTM

-1009 ALPSALAGIVW
+1009 ALPSALAGIIW
-1020 MLFVTHTTFSVP
+1020 MLFVTRTTISVP

-1056 DQRFE
+1056 EQRVE
-1061 GQNAYKAA
+1061 GENAYKAA
-1069 QAAGYTRLRPVL
+1069 LAAGYTRLRPVL
-1081 MTALAMLIGMIP
+1081 MTALAMLIGMVP

-1120 VATLIFVP
+1120 IATLIFVP
-1128 VVYSILR
+1128 VVYSMMR
-1135 RQQPRR
+1135 RQPPRPI
-1141 FDEDDED
+1141 DEDDDD
-1148 LTLVDK
+1148 LNFSDPK
-1154 HTAYSL
+1154 TAYSL

>member
-9 RLPYTFVIAA
+9 RLPYTFAIAA

-34 VDIFPSINI
+34 VDIFPAINI

-49 WTYTGTTPEEMAQR
+49 WTYTGTTSEEMAQR

-99 NADIASAVAQITSVS
+99 NANIASAVAQITSVS

-152 QALNDYAT
+152 EALFDYAT

-183 RQIMVDIDPQAMLAK
+183 RQIMVDIDPQAMLAN
-198 GVSAQDVTNAVSA
+198 GISAQDVTNAVSA
-211 QNLVLPAGNMKIG
+211 QNLVLPAGDMKIG
-224 TRDFAVRINNSPDV
+224 DRDFAVQINNSPDV
-238 VAGLNDLPIKQVNG
+238 VSALNNLPIKQVNG
-252 TVIYI
+252 NVTYI

-264 DGFAVQ
+264 DGFGVQ
-270 SNVVRQNGRRSSLLS
+270 SNIVRQNGRRSSLLS

-294 IDVIDRVK
+294 IDVIERVK

-310 TMPPGLNLS
+310 TLPPELNLA
-319 FLFDQSIFVKASI
+319 FLFDQSVFVKASI
-332 EGVLKEGLI
+332 QGVLKEGLI
-341 AATLT
+341 AACLT

-387 MTLGGMSLAVGI
+387 MTLGGLSLAVGI

-412 RNLAQGKPIKR
+412 RNLGQGKPIKR

-462 PLAMAVVFAML
+462 PLAMAVVFGML
-473 ASYLL
+473 ASYVL

-490 LPYEADLH
+490 LPHEMDLH
-498 REESEA
+498 RESE
-504 HNEHGDRHNID
+504 
-515 DSQVQD
+515 D
-521 HNRNGDRH
+521 HNGHGNNH
-529 NIDSPV
+529 HLDSPV
-535 QNNGRDNYNTH
+535 QNNNGNNNHHLD
-546 SPIEIHDLRSAQQR
+546 SP
-560 SYRPDNHNT
+560 
-569 DSSVQNNG
+569 VQNNNG
-577 HDNHHQTS
+577 SDNHQI
-585 EHTTQKTQPVKKD
+585 EEATTKTAKPVKKD
-598 WIWRL
+598 WIWQL

-608 RQFEKFRNW
+608 RQFEKFRSW
-617 YYNVLTSALNYRSIV
+617 YYNVLNSALNHRRIV
-632 FVVFGAFIV
+632 FVLFGAFIV

-654 FPDVDGGQFSLHV
+654 FPEVDGGQFSLHV

-679 KIVSQVESVIRQT
+679 KIVSQVEGVIRQT
-692 VPKDNLALILDNIG
+692 VPKENLSLILDNIG
-706 LPNSGINLTYG
+706 LPTSGINLTYG

-723 GPADAD
+723 GQADAD

-735 EAGSTFSYIK
+735 ESGATFSYVK
-745 QLRPKLKAT
+745 QLRQKLKAT
-754 FPSYTFFFEPADI
+754 FPNYTFFFEPADI

-786 PVQNSKKNFEIAKQI
+786 PLKNSKGNFEIAQQI
-801 EARMTRVPGAV
+801 AARMTRIPGAV
-812 DVHMQQVIDA
+812 DVHLQQVVDA
-822 PELRLDVDRT
+822 PKLRLDVDRT
-832 QAQQLGLTQRDVAN
+832 EAQQLGMTQRDVAN
-846 SVLTSLSSSGQAAVN
+846 SVLTSLSSSGQAAIN

-882 IDSIDSLKNTPIG
+882 IDSIDSLKNTPVG
-895 NGQTAPQVLDNLAT
+895 NGQNAPQLLGNLAS

-922 NIQQV
+922 NIQPV
-927 YDIYANS
+927 FDIYANS

-943 RDVDKIIADYKKKLP
+943 RDVNRIIADYQKKLP
-958 RGSQITVRGQVQTM
+958 KGSQINVRGQVQTM

-1009 ALPSALAGIVW
+1009 ALPSALAGIIW
-1020 MLFVTHTTFSVP
+1020 MLFVTRTTLSVP

-1056 DQRFE
+1056 EQRQE
-1061 GQNAYKAA
+1061 GENAYKASL
-1069 QAAGYTRLRPVL
+1069 AAGYTRLRPVL
-1081 MTALAMLIGMIP
+1081 MTALAMLIGMVP

-1128 VVYSILR
+1128 VVYSIMR
-1135 RQQPRR
+1135 RQQPRPV
-1141 FDEDDED
+1141 DQDDDD
-1148 LTLVDK
+1148 LNFSDPK
-1154 HTAYSL
+1154 TAYSL
-1160 SSSQGKS
+1160 SSPQGKS

>member
-1 MWIVKIAL
+1 MWIVKLAL

-19 LMIVILGVVTIFGTP
+19 LMIVILGVVTIFSTP
-34 VDIFPSINI
+34 VDIFPAINI

-49 WTYTGTTPEEMAQR
+49 WTYTGTTSEEMAQR

-99 NADIASAVAQITSVS
+99 NANIASAVAQITSVS

-152 QALNDYAT
+152 EALFDYAT

-183 RQIMVDIDPQAMLAK
+183 RQIMVDIDPQAMLAN
-198 GVSAQDVTNAVSA
+198 GISAQDVTNAVSA
-211 QNLVLPAGNMKIG
+211 QNLVLPAGDMKIG
-224 TRDFAVRINNSPDV
+224 DRDFAVQINNSPDV
-238 VAGLNDLPIKQVNG
+238 VAALNDLPIKQVNG
-252 TVIYI
+252 TVISI

-264 DGFAVQ
+264 DGFGVQ
-270 SNVVRQNGRRSSLLS
+270 TNIVRQNGRRSSLLS

-294 IDVIDRVK
+294 IDVIERVK
-302 KALPRIQS
+302 KTLPRIQS
-310 TMPPGLNLS
+310 TLPPELNLA

-332 EGVLKEGLI
+332 QGVLKEGLI
-341 AATLT
+341 AACLT
-346 ALMILIFLGSWRSTV
+346 ALMILIFLGSWRSTL

-387 MTLGGMSLAVGI
+387 MTLGGLSLAVGI

-412 RNLAQGKPIKR
+412 RNLGQGKAIKR

-447 VPVVFLSGVAKYLFV
+447 VPVVFLSRVAKYLFV
-462 PLAMAVVFAML
+462 PLAMAVVFGML
-473 ASYLL
+473 ASYVL

-490 LPYEADLH
+490 LPHEADWH
-498 REESEA
+498 RE
-504 HNEHGDRHNID
+504 NEEHHGNNNHHQNLP
-515 DSQVQD
+515 VQ
-521 HNRNGDRH
+521 NNNGNNSH
-529 NIDSPV
+529 HLDSPV
-535 QNNGRDNYNTH
+535 QNNNGRDNHHTH
-546 SPIEIHDLRSAQQR
+546 SPVEIHDHR
-560 SYRPDNHNT
+560 DNHQTEEATTNT
-569 DSSVQNNG
+569 V
-577 HDNHHQTS
+577 
-585 EHTTQKTQPVKKD
+585 QPVKKD

-608 RQFEKFRNW
+608 RQFEKFRSW
-617 YYNVLTSALNYRSIV
+617 YYGVLTSALNHRSIV
-632 FVVFGAFIV
+632 FVLFGAFIV

-654 FPDVDGGQFSLHV
+654 FPEVDGGQFSLHV

-679 KIVSQVESVIRQT
+679 RIVSQVEGVIRQT
-692 VPKDNLALILDNIG
+692 VPKENLALILDNIG
-706 LPNSGINLTYG
+706 LPTSGINLTYG

-735 EAGSTFSYIK
+735 ESGATYSYVK
-745 QLRPKLKAT
+745 ELRQKLKAT
-754 FPSYTFFFEPADI
+754 FPNYTFFFEPADI

-786 PVQNSKKNFEIAKQI
+786 PLKNSKANFEIAQQI
-801 EARMTRVPGAV
+801 AARMTRIPGAV
-812 DVHMQQVIDA
+812 DVHLQQVVDA
-822 PELRLDVDRT
+822 PKLRLDVDRT
-832 QAQQLGLTQRDVAN
+832 EAQQLGMTQRDVAN
-846 SVLTSLSSSGQAAVN
+846 SVLTSLSSSGQAAIN

-882 IDSIDSLKNTPIG
+882 LDSIDSLKNTPVD
-895 NGQTAPQVLDNLAT
+895 NGQNAPQLLGNLAT
-909 VRRDTVMQVVNHY
+909 VKRDTVMQVVNHY
-922 NIQQV
+922 NIQPV
-927 YDIYANS
+927 FDIYANS

-943 RDVDKIIADYKKKLP
+943 SDVNRIIADYQKKLP
-958 RGSQITVRGQVQTM
+958 KGSQINIRGQVQTM

-1009 ALPSALAGIVW
+1009 ALPSALAGIIW
-1020 MLFVTHTTFSVP
+1020 MLFVTRTTLSVP

-1056 DQRFE
+1056 EQRVE
-1061 GQNAYKAA
+1061 GENAYKASL
-1069 QAAGYTRLRPVL
+1069 AAGYTRLRPVL
-1081 MTALAMLIGMIP
+1081 MTALAMLIGMVP

-1128 VVYSILR
+1128 VVYSIMR
-1135 RQQPRR
+1135 RQPPRPI
-1141 FDEDDED
+1141 DEEDDD
-1148 LTLVDK
+1148 LNFSDPK
-1154 HTAYSL
+1154 TAYSL